1 MEDED
6 ALLSNSPLDEYLQQV
21 SNEAMFPHANT
32 LNAELQG
39 GEKFYPLNDI
49 GDSFSNSFNYIQQYE
64 RFERSES
71 FRNMRHESN
80 EDISLKH
87 NNLNLFNKFQHKNFD
102 NPAISPELLKVSFIL
117 LNSIYLK
124 EEDKRYLLEIEEE
137 IQKELVF
144 CNSDTRCG
152 ISNNFLDKSFL
163 IFSIL
168 CCFVGAILSILLK
181 YGNYEQVLGISLL
194 IIISF
199 GSFYYFVPRR
209 EDLPNI
215 LLDEIKTFHEVS
227 VKFET
232 LIDKIIKHIK
242 EVEIISNGN
251 SFIQMSQLPFLPER
265 KRKCVKLR
273 QAVFD
278 VLVEVYLFVRTRE
291 RLLLENNLKKKD
303 MFKEEYLAEL
313 PFDVFAEIL
322 EETKT
327 EGEPYIQLDQIK
339 GMTSLYREQFSEY
352 IYSAVVLLH
361 CIRKEPHMASIIEDL
376 LFGYADAV
384 KCLSKFLSELETIYE
399 TSVKLA
405 FRVDEKARK
414 HEPYQKTSNITDL
427 LHSSKLSLHSA
438 LQRVDDIIALHE
450 SQNVTRKESRDFF
463 IALVNRY
470 FISLQDSKY
479 YIDDL
484 VETVKP
490 KLVRGS
496 GELNQENGLSENN
509 DLNTNVTFP
518 QPLPQEDGDLLLEG
532 ESTGP
537 VLKQEN
543 KEDFEEIRKF
553 LMENKNSK
561 KLMRELKCILSVKDS
576 PAGLI
581 SFPINKPDFG
591 ILSDVED
598 DIPPK
603 KVTNL
608 SADTFKSDSKRKYDA
623 KEYLFD
629 AGISGN
635 EQVHLKSELNRDILK
650 TVRTDGRFQNEETF
664 GSSDDSESETVMNG
678 FE

>member
-21 SNEAMFPHANT
+21 SNEAMFPNANT

-39 GEKFYPLNDI
+39 EEKFYPLNDI
-49 GDSFSNSFNYIQQYE
+49 GDSLSNSFSYMQQYE
-64 RFERSES
+64 RFERSQS
-71 FRNMRHESN
+71 FRNMCRESN
-80 EDISLKH
+80 EDISLKR
-87 NNLNLFNKFQHKNFD
+87 NLNLFNKFQRKDSFNT
-102 NPAISPELLKVSFIL
+102 AISPELLEVSFIL

-163 IFSIL
+163 ILSIL

-194 IIISF
+194 IFISF
-199 GSFYYFVPRR
+199 ASFYYFVPRR
-209 EDLPNI
+209 ENLPNI
-215 LLDEIKTFHEVS
+215 LLDEIKNFHEIS

-232 LIDKIIKHIK
+232 LIDKIIKHLK

-251 SFIQMSQLPFLPER
+251 SFIQRTQLSFMPER

-278 VLVEVYLFVRTRE
+278 ALMEVYLFVRTRE

-313 PFDVFAEIL
+313 PFDVFAEII

-339 GMTSLYREQFSEY
+339 GMTSLYREQFSEH
-352 IYSAVVLLH
+352 IYSAVILLH
-361 CIRKEPHMASIIEDL
+361 CIRKEPHMVSIIGDL

-405 FRVDEKARK
+405 FRIDEKARK
-414 HEPYQKTSNITDL
+414 HEPYQKTSQITDL

-450 SQNVTRKESRDFF
+450 SQNVTREESRDTF
-463 IALVNRY
+463 IALVNQY
-470 FISLQDSKY
+470 FMSLQDSKY

-484 VETVKP
+484 IETVKP
-490 KLVRGS
+490 KLDRGS
-496 GELNQENGLSENN
+496 TELNQENAPIENN
-509 DLNTNVTFP
+509 DLNTNVTFA
-518 QPLPQEDGDLLLEG
+518 QPSQEVGDLLLEG
-532 ESTGP
+532 KSTGP
-537 VLKQEN
+537 VVKQES

-553 LMENKNSK
+553 LMENKCSK
-561 KLMRELKCILSVKDS
+561 KLMRELKCILSAKDS

-608 SADTFKSDSKRKYDA
+608 SADTFKSDNKRTYDA
-623 KEYLFD
+623 KEYFCD
-629 AGISGN
+629 GEISGN
-635 EQVHLKSELNRDILK
+635 EQVHLKSELNIDILK
-650 TVRTDGRFQNEETF
+650 TVLTDRRFQNEETF
-664 GSSDDSESETVMNG
+664 GSSDDSES
-678 FE
+678 

>member
-21 SNEAMFPHANT
+21 SNEAMFPNANT

-39 GEKFYPLNDI
+39 EEKFYPLNDI
-49 GDSFSNSFNYIQQYE
+49 GDSLSNSFSYMQQYE
-64 RFERSES
+64 RFERSQS
-71 FRNMRHESN
+71 FRNMCRESN
-80 EDISLKH
+80 EDISLKR
-87 NNLNLFNKFQHKNFD
+87 NLNLFNKFQRKDSFNT
-102 NPAISPELLKVSFIL
+102 AISPELLEVSFIL

-163 IFSIL
+163 ILSIL

-194 IIISF
+194 IFISF
-199 GSFYYFVPRR
+199 ASFYYFVPRR
-209 EDLPNI
+209 ENLPNI
-215 LLDEIKTFHEVS
+215 LLDEIKNFHEIS

-232 LIDKIIKHIK
+232 LIDKIIKHLK

-251 SFIQMSQLPFLPER
+251 SFIQRTQLSFMPER

-278 VLVEVYLFVRTRE
+278 ALMEVYLFVRTRE

-313 PFDVFAEIL
+313 PFDVFAEII

-352 IYSAVVLLH
+352 IYSAVILLH
-361 CIRKEPHMASIIEDL
+361 CIRKEPHMVSIIGDL

-405 FRVDEKARK
+405 FRIDEKARK
-414 HEPYQKTSNITDL
+414 HEPYQKTSQITDL

-450 SQNVTRKESRDFF
+450 SQNVTWEESRDTF
-463 IALVNRY
+463 IALVNQY
-470 FISLQDSKY
+470 FMSLQDSKY

-484 VETVKP
+484 IETVKP
-490 KLVRGS
+490 KLDRGS
-496 GELNQENGLSENN
+496 TELNQENVPIENN
-509 DLNTNVTFP
+509 DLNTNVTFA
-518 QPLPQEDGDLLLEG
+518 QPSQEVGDLLLEG
-532 ESTGP
+532 KSTGP
-537 VLKQEN
+537 VVKQES

-553 LMENKNSK
+553 LMENKCSK
-561 KLMRELKCILSVKDS
+561 KLMRELKCILSAKDS

-608 SADTFKSDSKRKYDA
+608 SADTFKSDNKRTYDA
-623 KEYLFD
+623 KEYFCD
-629 AGISGN
+629 GEISGN
-635 EQVHLKSELNRDILK
+635 EQVHLKSELNIDILK
-650 TVRTDGRFQNEETF
+650 TVLTDRRFQNEETF
-664 GSSDDSESETVMNG
+664 GSSDDSES
-678 FE
+678 

>member
-21 SNEAMFPHANT
+21 SNEAMFPNANT

-39 GEKFYPLNDI
+39 EEKFYPLNDI
-49 GDSFSNSFNYIQQYE
+49 GDSLSNSFSYMQQYE
-64 RFERSES
+64 RFERSQS
-71 FRNMRHESN
+71 FRNMCRESN
-80 EDISLKH
+80 EDISLKR
-87 NNLNLFNKFQHKNFD
+87 NLNLFNKFQRKDSFNT
-102 NPAISPELLKVSFIL
+102 AISPELVEVSFIL

-163 IFSIL
+163 ILSIL

-194 IIISF
+194 IFISF
-199 GSFYYFVPRR
+199 ASFYYFVPRR
-209 EDLPNI
+209 ENLPNI
-215 LLDEIKTFHEVS
+215 LLDEIKNFHEIS

-232 LIDKIIKHIK
+232 LIDKIIKHLK

-251 SFIQMSQLPFLPER
+251 SFIQRTQLSFMPER

-278 VLVEVYLFVRTRE
+278 ALMEVYLFVRTRE

-313 PFDVFAEIL
+313 PFDVFAEII

-352 IYSAVVLLH
+352 IYSAVILLH
-361 CIRKEPHMASIIEDL
+361 CIRKEPHMVSIIGDL

-405 FRVDEKARK
+405 FRIDEKARK
-414 HEPYQKTSNITDL
+414 HEPYQKTSQITDL

-450 SQNVTRKESRDFF
+450 SQNVTREESRDTF
-463 IALVNRY
+463 IALVNQY
-470 FISLQDSKY
+470 FMSLQDSKY

-484 VETVKP
+484 IETVKP
-490 KLVRGS
+490 KLDRGS
-496 GELNQENGLSENN
+496 TELNQENVPIENN
-509 DLNTNVTFP
+509 DLNTNVTFA
-518 QPLPQEDGDLLLEG
+518 QPSQEVGDLLLEG
-532 ESTGP
+532 KSTGP
-537 VLKQEN
+537 VVKQES

-553 LMENKNSK
+553 LMENKCSK
-561 KLMRELKCILSVKDS
+561 KLMRELKCILSAKDS

-608 SADTFKSDSKRKYDA
+608 SADTFKSDNKRTYDA
-623 KEYLFD
+623 KEYFCD
-629 AGISGN
+629 GEISGN
-635 EQVHLKSELNRDILK
+635 EQVHLKSELNIDILK
-650 TVRTDGRFQNEETF
+650 TVLTDRRFQNEETF
-664 GSSDDSESETVMNG
+664 GSSDDSES
-678 FE
+678 

>member
-21 SNEAMFPHANT
+21 SNEAMFPNANT

-39 GEKFYPLNDI
+39 EEKFYPLNDI
-49 GDSFSNSFNYIQQYE
+49 GDSLSNSFSYMQQYE
-64 RFERSES
+64 RFERSQS
-71 FRNMRHESN
+71 FRNMCRESN
-80 EDISLKH
+80 EDISLKR
-87 NNLNLFNKFQHKNFD
+87 NLNLFNKFQRKDSFNT
-102 NPAISPELLKVSFIL
+102 AISPELLEVSFIL

-163 IFSIL
+163 ILSIL

-194 IIISF
+194 IFISF
-199 GSFYYFVPRR
+199 ASFYYFVPRR
-209 EDLPNI
+209 ENLPNI
-215 LLDEIKTFHEVS
+215 LLDEIKNFHEIS

-232 LIDKIIKHIK
+232 LIDKIIKHLK

-251 SFIQMSQLPFLPER
+251 SFIQRTQLSFMPER

-278 VLVEVYLFVRTRE
+278 ALMEVYLFVRTRE

-313 PFDVFAEIL
+313 PFDVFAEII

-352 IYSAVVLLH
+352 IYSAVILLH
-361 CIRKEPHMASIIEDL
+361 CIRKEPHMVSIIGDL

-405 FRVDEKARK
+405 FRIDEKARK
-414 HEPYQKTSNITDL
+414 HEPYQKTSQITDL

-450 SQNVTRKESRDFF
+450 SQNVTREESRDTF
-463 IALVNRY
+463 IALVNQY
-470 FISLQDSKY
+470 FMSLQDSKY

-484 VETVKP
+484 IETVKP
-490 KLVRGS
+490 KLDRGS
-496 GELNQENGLSENN
+496 TELNQENVPIENN
-509 DLNTNVTFP
+509 DLNTNVTFA
-518 QPLPQEDGDLLLEG
+518 QPSQEVGDLLLEG
-532 ESTGP
+532 KSTGP
-537 VLKQEN
+537 VVKQES

-553 LMENKNSK
+553 LMENKCSK
-561 KLMRELKCILSVKDS
+561 KLMRELKCILSAKDS

-608 SADTFKSDSKRKYDA
+608 SADTFKSDNKRTYDA
-623 KEYLFD
+623 KEYFCD
-629 AGISGN
+629 GEISGN
-635 EQVHLKSELNRDILK
+635 EQVHLKSELNIDILK
-650 TVRTDGRFQNEETF
+650 TVLTDRRFQNEETF
-664 GSSDDSESETVMNG
+664 GSSDDSES
-678 FE
+678 

>member
-21 SNEAMFPHANT
+21 SNEAMFPNANT

-39 GEKFYPLNDI
+39 EEKFYPLNDI
-49 GDSFSNSFNYIQQYE
+49 GDSLSNSFSYMQQYE
-64 RFERSES
+64 RFERSQS
-71 FRNMRHESN
+71 FRNMCRESN
-80 EDISLKH
+80 EDISLKR
-87 NNLNLFNKFQHKNFD
+87 NLNLFNKFQRKDSFNT
-102 NPAISPELLKVSFIL
+102 AISPELLEVSFIL

-163 IFSIL
+163 ILSIL

-194 IIISF
+194 IFISF
-199 GSFYYFVPRR
+199 ASFYYFVPRR
-209 EDLPNI
+209 ENLPNI
-215 LLDEIKTFHEVS
+215 LLDEIKNFHEIS

-232 LIDKIIKHIK
+232 LIDKIIKHLK

-251 SFIQMSQLPFLPER
+251 SFIQRTQLSFMPER

-278 VLVEVYLFVRTRE
+278 ALMEVYLFVRTRE

-313 PFDVFAEIL
+313 PFDVFAEII

-352 IYSAVVLLH
+352 IYSAVILLH
-361 CIRKEPHMASIIEDL
+361 CIRKEPHMVSIIGDL

-405 FRVDEKARK
+405 FRIDEKARK
-414 HEPYQKTSNITDL
+414 HEPYQKTSQITDL

-450 SQNVTRKESRDFF
+450 SQNVTREESRDTF
-463 IALVNRY
+463 IALVNQY
-470 FISLQDSKY
+470 FMSLQDSKY

-484 VETVKP
+484 IETVKP
-490 KLVRGS
+490 KLDRGS
-496 GELNQENGLSENN
+496 TELNQENVPIENN
-509 DLNTNVTFP
+509 DLNTNVTFA
-518 QPLPQEDGDLLLEG
+518 QPSQEVGDLLLEG
-532 ESTGP
+532 KSTGP
-537 VLKQEN
+537 VVKQES

-553 LMENKNSK
+553 LMENKCSK
-561 KLMRELKCILSVKDS
+561 KLMRELKCILSAKDS

-608 SADTFKSDSKRKYDA
+608 SADTFKSDNKRTYDA
-623 KEYLFD
+623 KEYFCD
-629 AGISGN
+629 GEISGN
-635 EQVHLKSELNRDILK
+635 EQVHLKSELNIDILK
-650 TVRTDGRFQNEETF
+650 TVRTDRRFQNEETF
-664 GSSDDSESETVMNG
+664 GSSDDSES
-678 FE
+678 

>member
-6 ALLSNSPLDEYLQQV
+6 AVLSNSPLDEYLQQV
-21 SNEAMFPHANT
+21 SNKAMFPNANT

-39 GEKFYPLNDI
+39 EEKFHPLNDI
-49 GDSFSNSFNYIQQYE
+49 GDSLNNSFSYMQQYQ
-64 RFERSES
+64 RFERSQS
-71 FRNMRHESN
+71 FRNMCHESN
-80 EDISLKH
+80 EDISLKR
-87 NNLNLFNKFQHKNFD
+87 NLNLFNKFQRKDSFNT
-102 NPAISPELLKVSFIL
+102 AISPELLEVSFIL

-163 IFSIL
+163 ILSIL

-194 IIISF
+194 IFISF
-199 GSFYYFVPRR
+199 ASFYYFVPRR
-209 EDLPNI
+209 ENLPNI
-215 LLDEIKTFHEVS
+215 LLDEIKTFHEIS

-232 LIDKIIKHIK
+232 LIDKIIKHLK

-251 SFIQMSQLPFLPER
+251 SFIQRTQLSFMPER

-278 VLVEVYLFVRTRE
+278 ALMEVYLFVRTRE

-313 PFDVFAEIL
+313 PFDVFAEII

-352 IYSAVVLLH
+352 IYSAVILLH
-361 CIRKEPHMASIIEDL
+361 CIRKEPHMVSIIGDL

-405 FRVDEKARK
+405 FRIDEKARK
-414 HEPYQKTSNITDL
+414 HEPYQKTSQITDL

-450 SQNVTRKESRDFF
+450 SQNVTREESRDTF
-463 IALVNRY
+463 IALVNQY
-470 FISLQDSKY
+470 FMSLQDSKY

-484 VETVKP
+484 IETVKP
-490 KLVRGS
+490 KLDRGS
-496 GELNQENGLSENN
+496 TELNQENAPIENN
-509 DLNTNVTFP
+509 DLNTNVTFA
-518 QPLPQEDGDLLLEG
+518 QPSQEVGDLLLEG
-532 ESTGP
+532 KSTGP
-537 VLKQEN
+537 VVKQES

-553 LMENKNSK
+553 LMENKYSK
-561 KLMRELKCILSVKDS
+561 KLMRELKCILSAKDS

-581 SFPINKPDFG
+581 SFPINRPDFG

-608 SADTFKSDSKRKYDA
+608 SADTFKSDNKRTYDA
-623 KEYLFD
+623 KEYFCD
-629 AGISGN
+629 GEISGN
-635 EQVHLKSELNRDILK
+635 EQVHLKSELNIDILK
-650 TVRTDGRFQNEETF
+650 TVLTDRRFQNEETF
-664 GSSDDSESETVMNG
+664 GSSDDSES
-678 FE
+678 

>member
-21 SNEAMFPHANT
+21 SNEAMFPNANT

-39 GEKFYPLNDI
+39 EEKFYPLNDI
-49 GDSFSNSFNYIQQYE
+49 GDSLSNSFSYMQQYE
-64 RFERSES
+64 RFERSQS
-71 FRNMRHESN
+71 FRNMCRESN
-80 EDISLKH
+80 EDISLKR
-87 NNLNLFNKFQHKNFD
+87 NLNLFNKFQRKDSFNT
-102 NPAISPELLKVSFIL
+102 AISPELLEVSFIL

-163 IFSIL
+163 ILSIL

-194 IIISF
+194 IFISF
-199 GSFYYFVPRR
+199 ASFYYFVPRR
-209 EDLPNI
+209 ENLPNI
-215 LLDEIKTFHEVS
+215 LLDEIKNFHEIS

-232 LIDKIIKHIK
+232 LIDKIIKHLK

-251 SFIQMSQLPFLPER
+251 SFIQRTQLSFMPER

-278 VLVEVYLFVRTRE
+278 ALMEVYLFVRTRE

-313 PFDVFAEIL
+313 PFDVFAEII

-352 IYSAVVLLH
+352 IYSAVILLH
-361 CIRKEPHMASIIEDL
+361 CIRKEPHMVSIIGDL

-405 FRVDEKARK
+405 FRIDEKARK
-414 HEPYQKTSNITDL
+414 HEPYQKTSQITDL

-450 SQNVTRKESRDFF
+450 SQNVTREESRDTF
-463 IALVNRY
+463 IALVNQY
-470 FISLQDSKY
+470 FMSLQDSKY

-484 VETVKP
+484 IETVKP
-490 KLVRGS
+490 KLDRGS
-496 GELNQENGLSENN
+496 TELNQENVPIENN
-509 DLNTNVTFP
+509 DLNTNVTFA
-518 QPLPQEDGDLLLEG
+518 QPSREVGDLLLEG
-532 ESTGP
+532 KSTGP
-537 VLKQEN
+537 VVKQES

-553 LMENKNSK
+553 LMENKCSK
-561 KLMRELKCILSVKDS
+561 KLMRELKCILSAKDS

-608 SADTFKSDSKRKYDA
+608 SADTFKSDNKRTYDA
-623 KEYLFD
+623 KEYFCD
-629 AGISGN
+629 GEISGN
-635 EQVHLKSELNRDILK
+635 EQVHLKSELNIDILK
-650 TVRTDGRFQNEETF
+650 TVLTDRRFQNEETF
-664 GSSDDSESETVMNG
+664 GSSDDSES
-678 FE
+678 

>member
-21 SNEAMFPHANT
+21 SNEAMFPNANT

-39 GEKFYPLNDI
+39 EEKFYPLNDI
-49 GDSFSNSFNYIQQYE
+49 GDSLSNSFSYMQQYE
-64 RFERSES
+64 RFERSQS
-71 FRNMRHESN
+71 FRNMCRESN
-80 EDISLKH
+80 EDISLKR
-87 NNLNLFNKFQHKNFD
+87 NLNLFNKFQRKDSFNT
-102 NPAISPELLKVSFIL
+102 AISPELLEVSFIL

-163 IFSIL
+163 ILSIL

-194 IIISF
+194 IFISF
-199 GSFYYFVPRR
+199 ASFYYFVPRR
-209 EDLPNI
+209 ENLPNI
-215 LLDEIKTFHEVS
+215 LLDEIKNFHEIS

-232 LIDKIIKHIK
+232 LIDKIIKHLK

-251 SFIQMSQLPFLPER
+251 SFIQRTQLSFMPER

-278 VLVEVYLFVRTRE
+278 ALMEVYLFVRTQE

-313 PFDVFAEIL
+313 PFDVFAEII

-352 IYSAVVLLH
+352 IYSAVILLH
-361 CIRKEPHMASIIEDL
+361 CIRKEPHMVSIIGDL

-405 FRVDEKARK
+405 FRIDEKARK
-414 HEPYQKTSNITDL
+414 HEPYQKTSQITDL

-450 SQNVTRKESRDFF
+450 SQNVAREESRDTF
-463 IALVNRY
+463 IALVNQY
-470 FISLQDSKY
+470 FMSLQDSKY

-484 VETVKP
+484 IETVKP
-490 KLVRGS
+490 KLDRGS
-496 GELNQENGLSENN
+496 TELNQENVPIENN
-509 DLNTNVTFP
+509 DLNTNVTFA
-518 QPLPQEDGDLLLEG
+518 QPSQEVGDLLLEG
-532 ESTGP
+532 KSTGP
-537 VLKQEN
+537 VVKQES

-553 LMENKNSK
+553 LMENKCSK
-561 KLMRELKCILSVKDS
+561 KLMRELKCILSAKDS

-608 SADTFKSDSKRKYDA
+608 SADTFKSDNKRTYDA
-623 KEYLFD
+623 KEYFCD
-629 AGISGN
+629 GEISGN
-635 EQVHLKSELNRDILK
+635 EQVHLKSELNIDILK
-650 TVRTDGRFQNEETF
+650 TVLTDRRFQNEETF
-664 GSSDDSESETVMNG
+664 GSSDDSES
-678 FE
+678 

>member
-21 SNEAMFPHANT
+21 SNEAMFPNANT

-39 GEKFYPLNDI
+39 EEKFYPLNDI
-49 GDSFSNSFNYIQQYE
+49 GDSLSNSFSYMQQYE
-64 RFERSES
+64 RFERSQS
-71 FRNMRHESN
+71 FRNMCRESN
-80 EDISLKH
+80 EDISLKR
-87 NNLNLFNKFQHKNFD
+87 NLNLFNKFQRKDSFNT
-102 NPAISPELLKVSFIL
+102 AISPELLEVSFIL

-124 EEDKRYLLEIEEE
+124 EEDKGYLLEIEEE

-163 IFSIL
+163 ILSIL

-194 IIISF
+194 IFISF
-199 GSFYYFVPRR
+199 ASFYYFVPRR
-209 EDLPNI
+209 ENLPNI
-215 LLDEIKTFHEVS
+215 LLDEIKNFHEIS

-232 LIDKIIKHIK
+232 LIDKIIKHLK

-251 SFIQMSQLPFLPER
+251 SFIQRTQLSFMPER

-278 VLVEVYLFVRTRE
+278 ALMEVYLFVRTRE

-313 PFDVFAEIL
+313 PFDVFAEII

-352 IYSAVVLLH
+352 IYSAVILLH
-361 CIRKEPHMASIIEDL
+361 CIRKEPHMVSIIGDL

-405 FRVDEKARK
+405 FRIDEKARK
-414 HEPYQKTSNITDL
+414 HEPYQKTSQITDL

-450 SQNVTRKESRDFF
+450 SQNVTREESRDTF
-463 IALVNRY
+463 IALVNQY
-470 FISLQDSKY
+470 FMSLQDSKY
-479 YIDDL
+479 YIDGL
-484 VETVKP
+484 IETVKP
-490 KLVRGS
+490 KLDRGS
-496 GELNQENGLSENN
+496 TELNQENAPIENN
-509 DLNTNVTFP
+509 DLNTNVTFA
-518 QPLPQEDGDLLLEG
+518 QPSQEVGDLLLEG
-532 ESTGP
+532 KSTGP
-537 VLKQEN
+537 VVKQES

-553 LMENKNSK
+553 LMENKCSK
-561 KLMRELKCILSVKDS
+561 KLMRELKCILSAKDS

-608 SADTFKSDSKRKYDA
+608 SADTFKSDNKRTYDA
-623 KEYLFD
+623 KEYFCD
-629 AGISGN
+629 GEISGN
-635 EQVHLKSELNRDILK
+635 EQVHLKSELNIDILK
-650 TVRTDGRFQNEETF
+650 TVLTDRRFQNEETF
-664 GSSDDSESETVMNG
+664 GSSDDSES
-678 FE
+678 

>member
-21 SNEAMFPHANT
+21 SNEAMFPNANT
-32 LNAELQG
+32 LSAELQG
-39 GEKFYPLNDI
+39 EEKFYPLNDI
-49 GDSFSNSFNYIQQYE
+49 GDSLSNSFSYMQQYE
-64 RFERSES
+64 RFERSQS
-71 FRNMRHESN
+71 FRNMCRESN
-80 EDISLKH
+80 EDISLKR
-87 NNLNLFNKFQHKNFD
+87 NLNLFNKFQRKDSFNT
-102 NPAISPELLKVSFIL
+102 AISPELLEVSFIL

-163 IFSIL
+163 ILSIL

-194 IIISF
+194 IFISF
-199 GSFYYFVPRR
+199 ASFYYFVPRR
-209 EDLPNI
+209 ENLPNI
-215 LLDEIKTFHEVS
+215 LLDEIKNFHEIS

-232 LIDKIIKHIK
+232 LIDKIIKHLK

-251 SFIQMSQLPFLPER
+251 SFIQRTQLSFMPER

-278 VLVEVYLFVRTRE
+278 ALMEVYLFVRTRE

-313 PFDVFAEIL
+313 PFDVFAEII

-352 IYSAVVLLH
+352 IYSAVILLH
-361 CIRKEPHMASIIEDL
+361 CIRKEPHMVSIIGDL

-405 FRVDEKARK
+405 FRIDEKARK
-414 HEPYQKTSNITDL
+414 HEPYQKTSQITDL

-450 SQNVTRKESRDFF
+450 SQNVTREESRDTF
-463 IALVNRY
+463 IALVNQY
-470 FISLQDSKY
+470 FMSLQDSKY

-484 VETVKP
+484 IETVKP
-490 KLVRGS
+490 KLDRGS
-496 GELNQENGLSENN
+496 TELNQENAPIENN
-509 DLNTNVTFP
+509 DLNTNVTFA
-518 QPLPQEDGDLLLEG
+518 QPSQEVGDLLLEG
-532 ESTGP
+532 KSTGP
-537 VLKQEN
+537 VVKQES

-553 LMENKNSK
+553 LMENKCSK
-561 KLMRELKCILSVKDS
+561 KLMRELKCILSAKDS

-608 SADTFKSDSKRKYDA
+608 SADTFKSDNKRTYDA
-623 KEYLFD
+623 KEYFCD
-629 AGISGN
+629 GEISGN
-635 EQVHLKSELNRDILK
+635 EQVHLKSELNIDILK
-650 TVRTDGRFQNEETF
+650 TVLTDRRFQNEETF
-664 GSSDDSESETVMNG
+664 GSSDDSES
-678 FE
+678 

>member
-6 ALLSNSPLDEYLQQV
+6 AVLSNSPLDEYLQQV
-21 SNEAMFPHANT
+21 SNKAMFPNANT

-39 GEKFYPLNDI
+39 EEKFYPLNDI
-49 GDSFSNSFNYIQQYE
+49 GDSLSNSFSYMQQYE
-64 RFERSES
+64 RFERSQS
-71 FRNMRHESN
+71 FRNMCRESN
-80 EDISLKH
+80 EDISLKR
-87 NNLNLFNKFQHKNFD
+87 NLNLFNKFQRKDSFNT
-102 NPAISPELLKVSFIL
+102 AISPELLEVSFIL

-137 IQKELVF
+137 IKKELVF

-163 IFSIL
+163 ILSIL

-194 IIISF
+194 IFISF
-199 GSFYYFVPRR
+199 ASFYYFVPRR
-209 EDLPNI
+209 ENLPNI
-215 LLDEIKTFHEVS
+215 LLDEIKTFHEIS

-232 LIDKIIKHIK
+232 VIDKIIKHLK

-251 SFIQMSQLPFLPER
+251 SFIQRTQLPFMPER

-278 VLVEVYLFVRTRE
+278 ALMEVYLFVRTRE

-313 PFDVFAEIL
+313 PFDVFAEII

-352 IYSAVVLLH
+352 IYSAVILLH
-361 CIRKEPHMASIIEDL
+361 CIRKEPHMVSIIGDL

-405 FRVDEKARK
+405 FRIDEKARK
-414 HEPYQKTSNITDL
+414 REPYQKTSQITDL

-450 SQNVTRKESRDFF
+450 SQNVTREESRDTF
-463 IALVNRY
+463 IALVNQY
-470 FISLQDSKY
+470 FMSLQDSKY

-484 VETVKP
+484 IETVKP
-490 KLVRGS
+490 KLDRGS
-496 GELNQENGLSENN
+496 TELNQENAPIENN
-509 DLNTNVTFP
+509 DLNTNVTFA
-518 QPLPQEDGDLLLEG
+518 QPSQEVGDLLLEG
-532 ESTGP
+532 KSTGP
-537 VLKQEN
+537 VVKQES

-553 LMENKNSK
+553 LMENKYSK
-561 KLMRELKCILSVKDS
+561 KLMRELKCILSAKDS

-608 SADTFKSDSKRKYDA
+608 SADTFKSDNKRTYDA
-623 KEYLFD
+623 KEYFCD
-629 AGISGN
+629 GEISGN

-650 TVRTDGRFQNEETF
+650 TVLTDRRFQNEETF
-664 GSSDDSESETVMNG
+664 GSSDDSES
-678 FE
+678 

>member
-21 SNEAMFPHANT
+21 SNEAMFPNANT

-39 GEKFYPLNDI
+39 EEKFYPLNDI
-49 GDSFSNSFNYIQQYE
+49 GDSLSNSFSYMQQYE
-64 RFERSES
+64 RFERSQS
-71 FRNMRHESN
+71 FRNMCRESN
-80 EDISLKH
+80 EDISLKR
-87 NNLNLFNKFQHKNFD
+87 NLNLFNKFQRKDSFNT
-102 NPAISPELLKVSFIL
+102 AISPELLEVSFIL

-152 ISNNFLDKSFL
+152 ISNNFLDKSVL
-163 IFSIL
+163 ILSIL

-194 IIISF
+194 IFISF
-199 GSFYYFVPRR
+199 ASFYYFVPRR
-209 EDLPNI
+209 ENLPNI
-215 LLDEIKTFHEVS
+215 LLDEIKNFHEIS

-232 LIDKIIKHIK
+232 LIDKIIKHLK

-251 SFIQMSQLPFLPER
+251 SFIQRTQLSFMPER

-278 VLVEVYLFVRTRE
+278 ALMEVYLFVRTRE

-313 PFDVFAEIL
+313 PFDVFAEII

-352 IYSAVVLLH
+352 IYSAVILLH
-361 CIRKEPHMASIIEDL
+361 CIRKEPHMVSIIGDL

-405 FRVDEKARK
+405 FRIDEKARK
-414 HEPYQKTSNITDL
+414 HEPYQKTSQITDL

-450 SQNVTRKESRDFF
+450 SQNVTREESRDTF
-463 IALVNRY
+463 IALVNQY
-470 FISLQDSKY
+470 FMSLQDSKY

-484 VETVKP
+484 IETVKP
-490 KLVRGS
+490 KLDRGS
-496 GELNQENGLSENN
+496 TELNQENVPIENN
-509 DLNTNVTFP
+509 DLNTNVTFA
-518 QPLPQEDGDLLLEG
+518 QPSQEVGDLLLEG
-532 ESTGP
+532 KSTGP
-537 VLKQEN
+537 VVKQES

-553 LMENKNSK
+553 LMENKCSK
-561 KLMRELKCILSVKDS
+561 KLMRELKCILSAKDS

-581 SFPINKPDFG
+581 SFPINKPDIG

-608 SADTFKSDSKRKYDA
+608 SADTFKSDNKRTYDA
-623 KEYLFD
+623 KEYFCD
-629 AGISGN
+629 GEISGN
-635 EQVHLKSELNRDILK
+635 EQVHLKSELNIDILK
-650 TVRTDGRFQNEETF
+650 TVLTDRRFQNEETF
-664 GSSDDSESETVMNG
+664 GSSDDSES
-678 FE
+678 

>member
-21 SNEAMFPHANT
+21 SNEAMFPNANT

-39 GEKFYPLNDI
+39 EEKFYPLNDI
-49 GDSFSNSFNYIQQYE
+49 GDSLSNSFSYMQQYE
-64 RFERSES
+64 RFERSQS
-71 FRNMRHESN
+71 FRNMCRESN
-80 EDISLKH
+80 EDISLKR
-87 NNLNLFNKFQHKNFD
+87 NLNLFNKFQPKDSFNT
-102 NPAISPELLKVSFIL
+102 AISPELLEVSFIL

-137 IQKELVF
+137 IHKELVF
-144 CNSDTRCG
+144 CNSDKRCG

-163 IFSIL
+163 ILSIL

-194 IIISF
+194 IFISF
-199 GSFYYFVPRR
+199 ASFYYFVPRR
-209 EDLPNI
+209 ENLPNI
-215 LLDEIKTFHEVS
+215 LLDEIKNFHEIS

-232 LIDKIIKHIK
+232 LIDKIIKHLK

-251 SFIQMSQLPFLPER
+251 SFIQRTQLPFMPER

-278 VLVEVYLFVRTRE
+278 ALMEVYLFVRTRE

-313 PFDVFAEIL
+313 PFDVFAEII

-352 IYSAVVLLH
+352 IYSAVILLH
-361 CIRKEPHMASIIEDL
+361 CIRKEPHMVSIIGDL

-405 FRVDEKARK
+405 FRIDEKARK
-414 HEPYQKTSNITDL
+414 HEPYQKTSQITDL

-450 SQNVTRKESRDFF
+450 SQNVTREESRDTF
-463 IALVNRY
+463 IALVNQY
-470 FISLQDSKY
+470 FMSLQDSKY

-484 VETVKP
+484 IETVKP
-490 KLVRGS
+490 KLDRGS
-496 GELNQENGLSENN
+496 TELNQENAPIENN
-509 DLNTNVTFP
+509 DLNTNVTFA
-518 QPLPQEDGDLLLEG
+518 QPSQEVGDLLLEG
-532 ESTGP
+532 KSTGP
-537 VLKQEN
+537 VVKQES

-553 LMENKNSK
+553 LMENKCSK
-561 KLMRELKCILSVKDS
+561 KLMRELKCILSAKDS

-581 SFPINKPDFG
+581 SFPINRPDFG
-591 ILSDVED
+591 ILPDVED

-608 SADTFKSDSKRKYDA
+608 SADTFKSDNKRTYDA
-623 KEYLFD
+623 KEYFCD
-629 AGISGN
+629 GEISGN

-650 TVRTDGRFQNEETF
+650 TVLTDRRFQNEETF
-664 GSSDDSESETVMNG
+664 GSSDDSES
-678 FE
+678 

>member
-21 SNEAMFPHANT
+21 SNEAMFPNANT

-39 GEKFYPLNDI
+39 EEKFYPLNDI
-49 GDSFSNSFNYIQQYE
+49 GDSLSNSFSYMQQYE
-64 RFERSES
+64 RFERSQS
-71 FRNMRHESN
+71 FRNMCRESN
-80 EDISLKH
+80 EDISLKR
-87 NNLNLFNKFQHKNFD
+87 NLNLFNKFQRKDSFNT
-102 NPAISPELLKVSFIL
+102 AISPELLEVSFIL

-163 IFSIL
+163 ILSIL

-194 IIISF
+194 IFISF
-199 GSFYYFVPRR
+199 ASFYYFVPRR
-209 EDLPNI
+209 ENLPNI
-215 LLDEIKTFHEVS
+215 LLDEIKNFHEIS

-232 LIDKIIKHIK
+232 LIDKIIKHLK

-251 SFIQMSQLPFLPER
+251 SFIQRTQLSFMPER

-278 VLVEVYLFVRTRE
+278 ALMEVYLFVRTRE

-313 PFDVFAEIL
+313 PFDVFAEII

-352 IYSAVVLLH
+352 IYSAVILLH
-361 CIRKEPHMASIIEDL
+361 CIRKEPHMVSIIGDL

-405 FRVDEKARK
+405 FRIDEKARK
-414 HEPYQKTSNITDL
+414 HEPYQKTSQITDL

-450 SQNVTRKESRDFF
+450 SQNVTREESRDTF
-463 IALVNRY
+463 IALVNQY
-470 FISLQDSKY
+470 FMSLQDSKY

-484 VETVKP
+484 IETVKP
-490 KLVRGS
+490 KLDRGS
-496 GELNQENGLSENN
+496 TELNQENVPIENN
-509 DLNTNVTFP
+509 DLNTNVTFA
-518 QPLPQEDGDLLLEG
+518 QPSQEVGDLLLEG
-532 ESTGP
+532 KSTGP
-537 VLKQEN
+537 VVKQES

-553 LMENKNSK
+553 LMENKCSK
-561 KLMRELKCILSVKDS
+561 KLMRELKCILSAKDS

-608 SADTFKSDSKRKYDA
+608 SADTFKSDNKRTYNA
-623 KEYLFD
+623 KEYFCD
-629 AGISGN
+629 GEISGN
-635 EQVHLKSELNRDILK
+635 EQVHLKSELNIDILK
-650 TVRTDGRFQNEETF
+650 TVLTDRRFQNEETF
-664 GSSDDSESETVMNG
+664 GSSDDSES
-678 FE
+678 

>member
-21 SNEAMFPHANT
+21 SNEAMFPNANT

-39 GEKFYPLNDI
+39 EEKFYPLNDI
-49 GDSFSNSFNYIQQYE
+49 GDSLSNSFSYMQQYE
-64 RFERSES
+64 RFERSQS
-71 FRNMRHESN
+71 FRNMCRESN
-80 EDISLKH
+80 EDISLKR
-87 NNLNLFNKFQHKNFD
+87 NLNLFNKFQRKDSFNT
-102 NPAISPELLKVSFIL
+102 AISPELLEVSFIL

-163 IFSIL
+163 ILSIL

-194 IIISF
+194 IFISF
-199 GSFYYFVPRR
+199 ASFYYFVPRR
-209 EDLPNI
+209 ENLPNI
-215 LLDEIKTFHEVS
+215 LLDEIKNFHEIS

-232 LIDKIIKHIK
+232 LIDKIIKHLK

-251 SFIQMSQLPFLPER
+251 SFIQRTQLSFMPER

-278 VLVEVYLFVRTRE
+278 ALMEVYLFVRTRE

-313 PFDVFAEIL
+313 PFDVFAEII

-352 IYSAVVLLH
+352 IYSAVILLH
-361 CIRKEPHMASIIEDL
+361 CIRKEPHMVSIIGDL

-405 FRVDEKARK
+405 FRIDEKARK
-414 HEPYQKTSNITDL
+414 HEPYQKTSQITDL

-450 SQNVTRKESRDFF
+450 SQNVTREESRDTF
-463 IALVNRY
+463 IALVNQY
-470 FISLQDSKY
+470 FMSLQDSKY
-479 YIDDL
+479 YIDGL
-484 VETVKP
+484 IETVKP
-490 KLVRGS
+490 KLDRGS
-496 GELNQENGLSENN
+496 TELNQENVPIENN
-509 DLNTNVTFP
+509 DLNTNVTFA
-518 QPLPQEDGDLLLEG
+518 QPSQEVGDLLLEG
-532 ESTGP
+532 KSTGP
-537 VLKQEN
+537 VVKQES

-553 LMENKNSK
+553 LMENKCSK
-561 KLMRELKCILSVKDS
+561 KLMRELKCILSAKDS

-608 SADTFKSDSKRKYDA
+608 SADTFKSDNKRTYDA
-623 KEYLFD
+623 KEYFCD
-629 AGISGN
+629 GEISGN
-635 EQVHLKSELNRDILK
+635 EQVHLKSELNIDILK
-650 TVRTDGRFQNEETF
+650 TVLTDRRFQNEETF
-664 GSSDDSESETVMNG
+664 GSSDDSES
-678 FE
+678 

>member
-21 SNEAMFPHANT
+21 SNEAMFPNANT

-39 GEKFYPLNDI
+39 EEKFYPLNDI
-49 GDSFSNSFNYIQQYE
+49 GDSLSNSFSYMQQYE
-64 RFERSES
+64 RFERSQS
-71 FRNMRHESN
+71 FRNMCRESN
-80 EDISLKH
+80 EDISLKR
-87 NNLNLFNKFQHKNFD
+87 NLNLFNKFQRKDSFNT
-102 NPAISPELLKVSFIL
+102 AISPELLEVSFIL

-163 IFSIL
+163 ILSIL

-194 IIISF
+194 IFISF
-199 GSFYYFVPRR
+199 ASFYYFVPRR
-209 EDLPNI
+209 ENLPNI
-215 LLDEIKTFHEVS
+215 LLDEIKNFHEIS

-232 LIDKIIKHIK
+232 LIDKIIKHLK

-251 SFIQMSQLPFLPER
+251 SFIQRTQLSFMPER

-278 VLVEVYLFVRTRE
+278 ALMEVYLFVRTQE

-313 PFDVFAEIL
+313 PFDVFAEII

-352 IYSAVVLLH
+352 IYSAVILLH
-361 CIRKEPHMASIIEDL
+361 CIRKEPHMVSIIGDL

-405 FRVDEKARK
+405 FRIDEKARK
-414 HEPYQKTSNITDL
+414 HEPYQKTSQITDL

-450 SQNVTRKESRDFF
+450 SQNVTREESRDTF
-463 IALVNRY
+463 IALVNQY
-470 FISLQDSKY
+470 FMSLQDSKY

-484 VETVKP
+484 IETVKP
-490 KLVRGS
+490 KLDRGS
-496 GELNQENGLSENN
+496 TELNQENVPIENN
-509 DLNTNVTFP
+509 DLNTNVTFA
-518 QPLPQEDGDLLLEG
+518 QPSQEVGDLLLEG
-532 ESTGP
+532 KSTGP
-537 VLKQEN
+537 VVKQES

-553 LMENKNSK
+553 LMENKCSK
-561 KLMRELKCILSVKDS
+561 KLMRELKCILSAKDS

-608 SADTFKSDSKRKYDA
+608 SADTFKSDNKRTYDA
-623 KEYLFD
+623 KEYFCD
-629 AGISGN
+629 GEISGN
-635 EQVHLKSELNRDILK
+635 EQVHLKSELNIDILK
-650 TVRTDGRFQNEETF
+650 TVLTDRRFQNEETF
-664 GSSDDSESETVMNG
+664 GSSDDSES
-678 FE
+678 

>member
-21 SNEAMFPHANT
+21 SNEAMFPNANT

-39 GEKFYPLNDI
+39 EEKFYPLNDI
-49 GDSFSNSFNYIQQYE
+49 GDSLSNSFSYMQQYE
-64 RFERSES
+64 RFERSQS
-71 FRNMRHESN
+71 FRNMCRESN
-80 EDISLKH
+80 EDISLKR
-87 NNLNLFNKFQHKNFD
+87 NLNLFNKFQRKDSFNT
-102 NPAISPELLKVSFIL
+102 AISPELLEVSFIL

-163 IFSIL
+163 ILSIL

-194 IIISF
+194 IFISF
-199 GSFYYFVPRR
+199 ASFYYFVPRR
-209 EDLPNI
+209 ENLPNI
-215 LLDEIKTFHEVS
+215 LLDEIKNFHEIS

-232 LIDKIIKHIK
+232 LIDKIIKHLK

-251 SFIQMSQLPFLPER
+251 SFIQRTQLSFMPER

-278 VLVEVYLFVRTRE
+278 ALMEVYLFVRTRE

-313 PFDVFAEIL
+313 PFDVFAEII

-352 IYSAVVLLH
+352 IYSAVILLH
-361 CIRKEPHMASIIEDL
+361 CIRKEPHMVSIIGDL

-405 FRVDEKARK
+405 FRIDEKARK
-414 HEPYQKTSNITDL
+414 HEPYQKTSQITDL

-450 SQNVTRKESRDFF
+450 SQNVTREESRDTF
-463 IALVNRY
+463 IALVNQY
-470 FISLQDSKY
+470 FMSLQDSKY

-484 VETVKP
+484 IETVKP
-490 KLVRGS
+490 KLDRGS
-496 GELNQENGLSENN
+496 TELNQENAPIENN
-509 DLNTNVTFP
+509 DLNTNVTFA
-518 QPLPQEDGDLLLEG
+518 QPSQEVGDLLLEG
-532 ESTGP
+532 KSTGP
-537 VLKQEN
+537 VVKRES

-553 LMENKNSK
+553 LMENKCSK
-561 KLMRELKCILSVKDS
+561 KLMRELKCILSAKDS

-608 SADTFKSDSKRKYDA
+608 SADTFKSDNKRTYDA
-623 KEYLFD
+623 KEYFCD
-629 AGISGN
+629 GEISGN
-635 EQVHLKSELNRDILK
+635 EQVHLKSELNIDILK
-650 TVRTDGRFQNEETF
+650 TVLTDRRFQNEETF
-664 GSSDDSESETVMNG
+664 GSSDDSES
-678 FE
+678 

>member
-21 SNEAMFPHANT
+21 SNEAMFPNANT

-39 GEKFYPLNDI
+39 EEKFYPLNDI
-49 GDSFSNSFNYIQQYE
+49 GDSLSNSFSYMQQYE
-64 RFERSES
+64 RFERSQS
-71 FRNMRHESN
+71 FRNMCRESN
-80 EDISLKH
+80 EDISLKR
-87 NNLNLFNKFQHKNFD
+87 NLNLFNKFQRKDSFNT
-102 NPAISPELLKVSFIL
+102 AISPELLEVSFIL

-163 IFSIL
+163 ILSIL

-194 IIISF
+194 IFISF
-199 GSFYYFVPRR
+199 ASFYYFVPRR
-209 EDLPNI
+209 ENLPNI
-215 LLDEIKTFHEVS
+215 LLDEIKNFHEIS

-232 LIDKIIKHIK
+232 LIDKIIKHLK

-251 SFIQMSQLPFLPER
+251 SFIQRTQLSFMPER

-278 VLVEVYLFVRTRE
+278 ALMEVYLFVRTRE

-313 PFDVFAEIL
+313 PFDVFAEII

-352 IYSAVVLLH
+352 IYSAVILLH
-361 CIRKEPHMASIIEDL
+361 CIRKEPHMVSIIGDL

-405 FRVDEKARK
+405 FRIDEKARK
-414 HEPYQKTSNITDL
+414 HEPYQKTSQITDL

-450 SQNVTRKESRDFF
+450 SQNVTREESRDTF
-463 IALVNRY
+463 IALVNQY
-470 FISLQDSKY
+470 FMSLQDSKY

-484 VETVKP
+484 IETVKP
-490 KLVRGS
+490 KLDRGS
-496 GELNQENGLSENN
+496 TELNQETVPIENN
-509 DLNTNVTFP
+509 DLNTNVTFA
-518 QPLPQEDGDLLLEG
+518 QPSQEVGDLLLEG
-532 ESTGP
+532 KSTGP
-537 VLKQEN
+537 VVKQES

-553 LMENKNSK
+553 LMENKCSK
-561 KLMRELKCILSVKDS
+561 KLMRELKCILSAKDS

-608 SADTFKSDSKRKYDA
+608 SADTFKSDNKRTYDA
-623 KEYLFD
+623 KEYFCD
-629 AGISGN
+629 GEISGN
-635 EQVHLKSELNRDILK
+635 EQVHLKSELNIDILK
-650 TVRTDGRFQNEETF
+650 TVLTDRRFQNEETF
-664 GSSDDSESETVMNG
+664 GSSDDSES
-678 FE
+678 

>member
-21 SNEAMFPHANT
+21 SNEAMFPNANT

-39 GEKFYPLNDI
+39 EEKFYPLNDI
-49 GDSFSNSFNYIQQYE
+49 GDSLSNSFSYMQQYE
-64 RFERSES
+64 RFERSQS
-71 FRNMRHESN
+71 FRNMCRESN
-80 EDISLKH
+80 EDISLKR
-87 NNLNLFNKFQHKNFD
+87 NLNLFNKFQRKDSFNT
-102 NPAISPELLKVSFIL
+102 AISPELLEVSFIL

-163 IFSIL
+163 ILSIL

-194 IIISF
+194 IFISF
-199 GSFYYFVPRR
+199 ASFYYSVPRR
-209 EDLPNI
+209 ENLPNI
-215 LLDEIKTFHEVS
+215 LLDEIKNFHEIS

-232 LIDKIIKHIK
+232 LIDKIIKHLK

-251 SFIQMSQLPFLPER
+251 SFIQRTQLSFMPER

-278 VLVEVYLFVRTRE
+278 ALMEVYLFVRTRE

-313 PFDVFAEIL
+313 PFDVFAEII

-327 EGEPYIQLDQIK
+327 EGEPYTQLDQIK

-352 IYSAVVLLH
+352 IYSAVILLH
-361 CIRKEPHMASIIEDL
+361 CIRKEPHMVSIIGDL

-405 FRVDEKARK
+405 FRIDEKARK
-414 HEPYQKTSNITDL
+414 HEPYQKTSQITDL

-450 SQNVTRKESRDFF
+450 SQNVTREESRDTF
-463 IALVNRY
+463 IALVNQY
-470 FISLQDSKY
+470 FMSLQDSKY

-484 VETVKP
+484 IETVKP
-490 KLVRGS
+490 KLDRGS
-496 GELNQENGLSENN
+496 TELNQENVPIENN
-509 DLNTNVTFP
+509 DLNTNVTFA
-518 QPLPQEDGDLLLEG
+518 QPSQEVGDLLLEG
-532 ESTGP
+532 KSTGP
-537 VLKQEN
+537 VVKQES

-553 LMENKNSK
+553 LMENKCSK
-561 KLMRELKCILSVKDS
+561 KLMRELKCILSAKDS

-608 SADTFKSDSKRKYDA
+608 SADTFKSDNKRTYDA
-623 KEYLFD
+623 KEYFCD
-629 AGISGN
+629 GEISGN
-635 EQVHLKSELNRDILK
+635 EQVHLKSELNIDILK
-650 TVRTDGRFQNEETF
+650 TVLTDRRFQNEETF
-664 GSSDDSESETVMNG
+664 GSSDDSES
-678 FE
+678 

>member
-21 SNEAMFPHANT
+21 SNEAMFPNANT

-39 GEKFYPLNDI
+39 EEKFYPWNDI
-49 GDSFSNSFNYIQQYE
+49 GDSLSNSFSYMQQYE
-64 RFERSES
+64 RFERSQS
-71 FRNMRHESN
+71 FRNMCRESN
-80 EDISLKH
+80 EDISLKR
-87 NNLNLFNKFQHKNFD
+87 NLNLFNKFQRKDSFNT
-102 NPAISPELLKVSFIL
+102 AISPELLEVSFIL

-152 ISNNFLDKSFL
+152 ISNNFLDKSVL
-163 IFSIL
+163 ILSIL

-194 IIISF
+194 IFISF
-199 GSFYYFVPRR
+199 ASFYYFVPRR
-209 EDLPNI
+209 ENLPNI
-215 LLDEIKTFHEVS
+215 LLDEIKNFHEIS

-232 LIDKIIKHIK
+232 LIDKIIKHLK

-251 SFIQMSQLPFLPER
+251 SFIQRTQLSFMPER

-278 VLVEVYLFVRTRE
+278 ALMEVYLFVRTRE

-313 PFDVFAEIL
+313 PFDVFAEII

-352 IYSAVVLLH
+352 IYSAVILLH
-361 CIRKEPHMASIIEDL
+361 CIRKEPHMVSIIGDL

-405 FRVDEKARK
+405 FRIDEKARK
-414 HEPYQKTSNITDL
+414 HEPYQKTSQITDL

-450 SQNVTRKESRDFF
+450 SQNVTREESRDTF
-463 IALVNRY
+463 IALVNQY
-470 FISLQDSKY
+470 FMSLQDSKY

-484 VETVKP
+484 IETVKP
-490 KLVRGS
+490 KLDRGS
-496 GELNQENGLSENN
+496 TELNQENAPIENN
-509 DLNTNVTFP
+509 DLNTNVTFA
-518 QPLPQEDGDLLLEG
+518 QPSQEVGDLLLEG
-532 ESTGP
+532 KSTGP
-537 VLKQEN
+537 VVKQES

-553 LMENKNSK
+553 LMENKCSK
-561 KLMRELKCILSVKDS
+561 KLMRELKCILSAKDS

-608 SADTFKSDSKRKYDA
+608 SADTFKSDNKRTYDA
-623 KEYLFD
+623 KEYFCD
-629 AGISGN
+629 GEISGN
-635 EQVHLKSELNRDILK
+635 EQVHLKSELNIDILK
-650 TVRTDGRFQNEETF
+650 TVLTDRRFQNEETF
-664 GSSDDSESETVMNG
+664 GSSDDSES
-678 FE
+678 

>member
-21 SNEAMFPHANT
+21 SNEAMFSDTNT

-39 GEKFYPLNDI
+39 EGKFYPLNDI
-49 GDSFSNSFNYIQQYE
+49 GESFSNSFSYTQQYE

-71 FRNMRHESN
+71 FRNMCHETN
-80 EDISLKH
+80 EDISLKR
-87 NNLNLFNKFQHKNFD
+87 NSNLFNQFQRKD
-102 NPAISPELLKVSFIL
+102 SVNPTISPELLKVSFIL

-144 CNSDTRCG
+144 CNNELRCG
-152 ISNNFLDKSFL
+152 ISNNFLDRSFL
-163 IFSIL
+163 ILSIL
-168 CCFVGAILSILLK
+168 CCFVGVILSILLK

-194 IIISF
+194 IFISF
-199 GSFYYFVPRR
+199 GSFHYFVPRK
-209 EDLPNI
+209 ENLPNI

-232 LIDKIIKHIK
+232 LIDKIIKHLK

-251 SFIQMSQLPFLPER
+251 SFIEMTQLPFLPER

-278 VLVEVYLFVRTRE
+278 ALMEVYLFVRTRE
-291 RLLLENNLKKKD
+291 RLLLEHNLKKKD

-327 EGEPYIQLDQIK
+327 EGESYIQLYQIK

-352 IYSAVVLLH
+352 IYSAVVLLN
-361 CIRKEPHMASIIEDL
+361 CIRKEPHMASIIGDL

-399 TSVKLA
+399 TSVKLTY
-405 FRVDEKARK
+405 RVDEKARK
-414 HEPYQKTSNITDL
+414 HEPYLKTSSITDL

-450 SQNVTRKESRDFF
+450 SQNVTREESRDIFV
-463 IALVNRY
+463 ALVNRY
-470 FISLQDSKY
+470 FMSLQDSKY

-490 KLVRGS
+490 KLDRES
-496 GELNQENGLSENN
+496 SESNQENPFSENN
-509 DLNTNVTFP
+509 DLNTNVAFA
-518 QPLPQEDGDLLLEG
+518 QPSQEVGDLLLEG

-537 VLKQEN
+537 VLKKEN

-591 ILSDVED
+591 ILSDEEE
-598 DIPPK
+598 DIPPH

-608 SADTFKSDSKRKYDA
+608 SADTFKEDSKRKYDA
-623 KEYLFD
+623 KEYFCEG
-629 AGISGN
+629 GISGN

-650 TVRTDGRFQNEETF
+650 TVLTNERFQNEETF
-664 GSSDDSESETVMNG
+664 GSSDDSEGETATDG

>member
-21 SNEAMFPHANT
+21 SNEAMFPNANT

-39 GEKFYPLNDI
+39 EEKFYPLNDI
-49 GDSFSNSFNYIQQYE
+49 GDSLSNSFSYMQQYE
-64 RFERSES
+64 RFERSQS
-71 FRNMRHESN
+71 FRNMCRESN
-80 EDISLKH
+80 EDISLKR
-87 NNLNLFNKFQHKNFD
+87 NLNLFNKFQRKDSFNT
-102 NPAISPELLKVSFIL
+102 AISPELLEVSFIL

-163 IFSIL
+163 ILSIL

-194 IIISF
+194 IFISF
-199 GSFYYFVPRR
+199 ASFYYFVPRR
-209 EDLPNI
+209 ENLPNI
-215 LLDEIKTFHEVS
+215 LLDEIKNFHEIS

-232 LIDKIIKHIK
+232 LIDKIIKHLK

-251 SFIQMSQLPFLPER
+251 SFIQRTQLSFMPER

-278 VLVEVYLFVRTRE
+278 ALMEVYLFVRTRE

-313 PFDVFAEIL
+313 PFDVFAEII

-352 IYSAVVLLH
+352 IYSAVILLH
-361 CIRKEPHMASIIEDL
+361 CIRKEPHMVSIIGDL

-405 FRVDEKARK
+405 FRIDEKARK
-414 HEPYQKTSNITDL
+414 HEPYQKTSQITDL

-450 SQNVTRKESRDFF
+450 SQNVTREESRDTF
-463 IALVNRY
+463 IALVNQY
-470 FISLQDSKY
+470 FMSLQDSKY
-479 YIDDL
+479 YIDGL
-484 VETVKP
+484 IETVKP
-490 KLVRGS
+490 KLDRGS
-496 GELNQENGLSENN
+496 TELNQENAPIENN
-509 DLNTNVTFP
+509 DLNTNVTFA
-518 QPLPQEDGDLLLEG
+518 QPSQEVGDLLLEG
-532 ESTGP
+532 KSTGP
-537 VLKQEN
+537 VVKQES

-553 LMENKNSK
+553 LMENKCSK
-561 KLMRELKCILSVKDS
+561 KLMRELKCILSAKDS

-608 SADTFKSDSKRKYDA
+608 SADTFKSDNKRTYDA
-623 KEYLFD
+623 KEYFCD
-629 AGISGN
+629 GEISGN
-635 EQVHLKSELNRDILK
+635 EQVHLKSELNIDILK
-650 TVRTDGRFQNEETF
+650 TVLTDRRFQNEETF
-664 GSSDDSESETVMNG
+664 GSSDDSES
-678 FE
+678 

>member
-21 SNEAMFPHANT
+21 SNEAMFPNANT

-39 GEKFYPLNDI
+39 EEKFYPLNDI
-49 GDSFSNSFNYIQQYE
+49 GDSLSNSFSYMQQYE
-64 RFERSES
+64 RFERSQS
-71 FRNMRHESN
+71 FRNMCRESN
-80 EDISLKH
+80 EDISLKR
-87 NNLNLFNKFQHKNFD
+87 NLNLFNKFQRKDSFNT
-102 NPAISPELLKVSFIL
+102 AISPELLEVSFIL

-163 IFSIL
+163 ILSIL

-194 IIISF
+194 IFISF
-199 GSFYYFVPRR
+199 ASFYYFVPRR
-209 EDLPNI
+209 ENLPNI
-215 LLDEIKTFHEVS
+215 LLDEIKNFHEIS

-232 LIDKIIKHIK
+232 LIGKIIKHLK

-251 SFIQMSQLPFLPER
+251 SFIQRTQLSFMPER

-278 VLVEVYLFVRTRE
+278 ALMEVYLFVRTRE

-313 PFDVFAEIL
+313 PFDVFAEII

-352 IYSAVVLLH
+352 IYSAVILLH
-361 CIRKEPHMASIIEDL
+361 CIRKEPHMVSIIGDL

-405 FRVDEKARK
+405 FRIDEKARK
-414 HEPYQKTSNITDL
+414 HEPYQKTSQITDL

-450 SQNVTRKESRDFF
+450 SQNVTREEPRDTF
-463 IALVNRY
+463 IALVNQY
-470 FISLQDSKY
+470 FMSLQDSKY

-484 VETVKP
+484 IETVKP
-490 KLVRGS
+490 KLDRGS
-496 GELNQENGLSENN
+496 TELNQENVPIENN
-509 DLNTNVTFP
+509 DLNTNVTFA
-518 QPLPQEDGDLLLEG
+518 QPSQEVGDLLLEG
-532 ESTGP
+532 KSTGP
-537 VLKQEN
+537 VVKQES

-553 LMENKNSK
+553 LMENKCSK
-561 KLMRELKCILSVKDS
+561 KLMRELKCILSAKDS

-608 SADTFKSDSKRKYDA
+608 SADTFKSDNKRTYDA
-623 KEYLFD
+623 KEYFCD
-629 AGISGN
+629 GEISGN
-635 EQVHLKSELNRDILK
+635 EQVHLKSELNIDILK
-650 TVRTDGRFQNEETF
+650 TVLTDRRFQNEETF
-664 GSSDDSESETVMNG
+664 GSSDDSES
-678 FE
+678 

>member
-21 SNEAMFPHANT
+21 SNEAMFPNANT

-39 GEKFYPLNDI
+39 EEKFYPLNDI
-49 GDSFSNSFNYIQQYE
+49 GDSLSNSFSYMQQYE
-64 RFERSES
+64 RFERSQS
-71 FRNMRHESN
+71 FRNMCRESN
-80 EDISLKH
+80 EDISLKR
-87 NNLNLFNKFQHKNFD
+87 NLNLFNKFQRKDSFNT
-102 NPAISPELLKVSFIL
+102 AISPELLEVSFIL

-163 IFSIL
+163 ILSIL

-194 IIISF
+194 IFISF
-199 GSFYYFVPRR
+199 ASFYYFVPRR
-209 EDLPNI
+209 ENLPNI
-215 LLDEIKTFHEVS
+215 LLDEIKNFHEIS

-232 LIDKIIKHIK
+232 LIDKIIKHLK

-251 SFIQMSQLPFLPER
+251 SFIQRTQLSFMPER

-278 VLVEVYLFVRTRE
+278 ALMEVYLFVRTRE

-313 PFDVFAEIL
+313 PFDVFAEII

-339 GMTSLYREQFSEY
+339 GMISLYREQFSEY
-352 IYSAVVLLH
+352 IYSAVILLH
-361 CIRKEPHMASIIEDL
+361 CIRKEPHMVSIIGDL

-405 FRVDEKARK
+405 FRIDEKARK
-414 HEPYQKTSNITDL
+414 HEPYQKTSQITDL

-450 SQNVTRKESRDFF
+450 SQNVTREESRDTF
-463 IALVNRY
+463 IALVNQY
-470 FISLQDSKY
+470 FMSLQDSKY

-484 VETVKP
+484 IETVKP
-490 KLVRGS
+490 KLDRGS
-496 GELNQENGLSENN
+496 TELNQENVPIENN
-509 DLNTNVTFP
+509 DLNTNVTFA
-518 QPLPQEDGDLLLEG
+518 QPSQEVGDLLLEG
-532 ESTGP
+532 KSTGP
-537 VLKQEN
+537 VVKQES

-553 LMENKNSK
+553 LMENKCSK
-561 KLMRELKCILSVKDS
+561 KLMRELKCILSAKDS

-608 SADTFKSDSKRKYDA
+608 SADTFKSDNKRTYDA
-623 KEYLFD
+623 KEYFCD
-629 AGISGN
+629 GEISGN
-635 EQVHLKSELNRDILK
+635 EQVHLKSELNIDILK
-650 TVRTDGRFQNEETF
+650 TVLTDRRFQNEETF
-664 GSSDDSESETVMNG
+664 GSSDDSES
-678 FE
+678 

>member
-21 SNEAMFPHANT
+21 SNEAMFPNANT

-39 GEKFYPLNDI
+39 EEKFYPLNDI
-49 GDSFSNSFNYIQQYE
+49 GDSLSNSFSYMQQYE
-64 RFERSES
+64 RFERSQS
-71 FRNMRHESN
+71 FRNMCRESN
-80 EDISLKH
+80 EDISLKR
-87 NNLNLFNKFQHKNFD
+87 NLNLFNKFQRKDSFNT
-102 NPAISPELLKVSFIL
+102 AISPELLEVSFIL

-163 IFSIL
+163 ILSIL

-194 IIISF
+194 IFVSF
-199 GSFYYFVPRR
+199 ASFYYFVPRR
-209 EDLPNI
+209 ENLPNI
-215 LLDEIKTFHEVS
+215 LLDEIKNFHEIS

-232 LIDKIIKHIK
+232 LIDKIIKHLK

-251 SFIQMSQLPFLPER
+251 SFIQRTQLSFMPER

-278 VLVEVYLFVRTRE
+278 ALMEVYLFVRTRE

-313 PFDVFAEIL
+313 PFDVFAEII

-352 IYSAVVLLH
+352 IYSAVILLH
-361 CIRKEPHMASIIEDL
+361 CIRKEPHMVSIIGDL

-405 FRVDEKARK
+405 FRIDEKARK
-414 HEPYQKTSNITDL
+414 HEPYQKTSQITDL

-450 SQNVTRKESRDFF
+450 SQNVTREESRDTF
-463 IALVNRY
+463 IALVNQY
-470 FISLQDSKY
+470 FMSLQDSKY

-484 VETVKP
+484 IETVKP
-490 KLVRGS
+490 KLDRGS
-496 GELNQENGLSENN
+496 TELNQENVPIENN
-509 DLNTNVTFP
+509 DLNTNVTFA
-518 QPLPQEDGDLLLEG
+518 QPSQEVGDLLLEG
-532 ESTGP
+532 KSTGP
-537 VLKQEN
+537 VVKQES

-553 LMENKNSK
+553 LMENKCSK
-561 KLMRELKCILSVKDS
+561 KLMRELKCILSAKDS

-608 SADTFKSDSKRKYDA
+608 SADTFKSDNKRTYDA
-623 KEYLFD
+623 KEYFCD
-629 AGISGN
+629 GEISGN
-635 EQVHLKSELNRDILK
+635 EQVHLKSELNIDILK
-650 TVRTDGRFQNEETF
+650 TVLTDRRFQNEETF
-664 GSSDDSESETVMNG
+664 GSSDDSES
-678 FE
+678 

>member
-21 SNEAMFPHANT
+21 SNEAMFPNANT

-39 GEKFYPLNDI
+39 EEKFYPLNDI
-49 GDSFSNSFNYIQQYE
+49 GDSLSNSFSYMQQYE
-64 RFERSES
+64 RFERSQS
-71 FRNMRHESN
+71 FRNMCRESN
-80 EDISLKH
+80 EDISLKR
-87 NNLNLFNKFQHKNFD
+87 NLNLFNKFQRKDSFNT
-102 NPAISPELLKVSFIL
+102 AISPELLEVSFIL

-163 IFSIL
+163 ILSIL

-194 IIISF
+194 IFISF
-199 GSFYYFVPRR
+199 ASFYYFVPRR
-209 EDLPNI
+209 ENLPNI
-215 LLDEIKTFHEVS
+215 LLNEIKNFHEIS

-232 LIDKIIKHIK
+232 LIDKIIKHLK

-251 SFIQMSQLPFLPER
+251 SFIQRTQLSFMPER

-278 VLVEVYLFVRTRE
+278 ALMEVYLFVRTRE

-313 PFDVFAEIL
+313 PFDVFAEII

-352 IYSAVVLLH
+352 IYSAVILLH
-361 CIRKEPHMASIIEDL
+361 CIRKEPHMVSIIGDL

-405 FRVDEKARK
+405 FRIDEKARK
-414 HEPYQKTSNITDL
+414 HEPYQKTSQITDL

-450 SQNVTRKESRDFF
+450 SQNVTREESRDTF
-463 IALVNRY
+463 IALVNQY
-470 FISLQDSKY
+470 FMSLQDSKY

-484 VETVKP
+484 IETVKP
-490 KLVRGS
+490 KLDRGS
-496 GELNQENGLSENN
+496 TELNQENVPIENN
-509 DLNTNVTFP
+509 DLNTNVTFA
-518 QPLPQEDGDLLLEG
+518 QPSQEVGDLLLEG
-532 ESTGP
+532 KSTGP
-537 VLKQEN
+537 VVKQES

-553 LMENKNSK
+553 LMENKCSK
-561 KLMRELKCILSVKDS
+561 KLMRELKCILSAKDS

-608 SADTFKSDSKRKYDA
+608 SADTFKSDNKRTYDA
-623 KEYLFD
+623 KEYFCD
-629 AGISGN
+629 GEISGN
-635 EQVHLKSELNRDILK
+635 EQVHLKSELNIDILK
-650 TVRTDGRFQNEETF
+650 TVLTDRRFQNEETF
-664 GSSDDSESETVMNG
+664 GSSDDSES
-678 FE
+678 

>member
-21 SNEAMFPHANT
+21 SNEAMFPNANT

-39 GEKFYPLNDI
+39 EEKFYPLNDI
-49 GDSFSNSFNYIQQYE
+49 GDSLSNSFSYMQQYE
-64 RFERSES
+64 RFERSQS
-71 FRNMRHESN
+71 FRNMCRESN
-80 EDISLKH
+80 EDISLKR
-87 NNLNLFNKFQHKNFD
+87 NLNLFNKFQRKDSFNT
-102 NPAISPELLKVSFIL
+102 AISPELLEVSFIL

-163 IFSIL
+163 ILSIL

-194 IIISF
+194 IFISF
-199 GSFYYFVPRR
+199 ASFYYFVPRR
-209 EDLPNI
+209 ENLPNI
-215 LLDEIKTFHEVS
+215 LLDEIKNFHEIS

-232 LIDKIIKHIK
+232 LIDKIIKHLK

-251 SFIQMSQLPFLPER
+251 SFIQRTQLSFMPER

-278 VLVEVYLFVRTRE
+278 ALMEVYLFVRTRE

-313 PFDVFAEIL
+313 PFDVFAEII

-327 EGEPYIQLDQIK
+327 EGEPYTQLDQIK

-352 IYSAVVLLH
+352 IYSAVILLH
-361 CIRKEPHMASIIEDL
+361 CIRKEPHMVSIIGDL

-405 FRVDEKARK
+405 FRIDEKARK
-414 HEPYQKTSNITDL
+414 HEPYQKTSQITDL

-450 SQNVTRKESRDFF
+450 SQNVTREESRDTF
-463 IALVNRY
+463 IALVNQY
-470 FISLQDSKY
+470 FMSLQDSKY

-484 VETVKP
+484 IETVKP
-490 KLVRGS
+490 KLDRGS
-496 GELNQENGLSENN
+496 TELNQENAPIENN
-509 DLNTNVTFP
+509 DLNTNVTFA
-518 QPLPQEDGDLLLEG
+518 QPSQEVGDLLLEG
-532 ESTGP
+532 KSTGP
-537 VLKQEN
+537 VVKQES

-553 LMENKNSK
+553 LMENKCSK
-561 KLMRELKCILSVKDS
+561 KLMRELKCILSAKDS

-608 SADTFKSDSKRKYDA
+608 SADTFKSDNKRTYDA
-623 KEYLFD
+623 KEYFCD
-629 AGISGN
+629 GEISGN
-635 EQVHLKSELNRDILK
+635 EQVHLKSELNIDILK
-650 TVRTDGRFQNEETF
+650 TVLTDRRFQNEETF
-664 GSSDDSESETVMNG
+664 GSSDDSES
-678 FE
+678 

>member
-21 SNEAMFPHANT
+21 SNEAMFPNANT

-39 GEKFYPLNDI
+39 EEKFYPLNDI
-49 GDSFSNSFNYIQQYE
+49 GDSVSNSFSYMQQYE
-64 RFERSES
+64 RFERSQS
-71 FRNMRHESN
+71 FRNMCRESN
-80 EDISLKH
+80 EDISLKR
-87 NNLNLFNKFQHKNFD
+87 NLNLFNKFQRKDSFNT
-102 NPAISPELLKVSFIL
+102 AISPELLEVSFIL

-163 IFSIL
+163 ILSIL

-194 IIISF
+194 IFISF
-199 GSFYYFVPRR
+199 ASFYYFVPRR
-209 EDLPNI
+209 ENLPNI
-215 LLDEIKTFHEVS
+215 LLDEIKNFHEIS

-232 LIDKIIKHIK
+232 LIDKIIKHLK

-251 SFIQMSQLPFLPER
+251 SFIQRTQLSFMPER

-278 VLVEVYLFVRTRE
+278 ALMEVYLFVRTRE

-313 PFDVFAEIL
+313 PFDVFAEII

-352 IYSAVVLLH
+352 IYSAVILLH
-361 CIRKEPHMASIIEDL
+361 CIRKEPHMVSIIGDL

-405 FRVDEKARK
+405 FRIDEKARK
-414 HEPYQKTSNITDL
+414 HEPYQKTSQITDL

-450 SQNVTRKESRDFF
+450 SQNVTREESRDTF
-463 IALVNRY
+463 IALVNQY
-470 FISLQDSKY
+470 FMSLQDSKY

-484 VETVKP
+484 IETVKP
-490 KLVRGS
+490 KLDRGS
-496 GELNQENGLSENN
+496 TELNQENAPIENN
-509 DLNTNVTFP
+509 DLNTNVTFA
-518 QPLPQEDGDLLLEG
+518 QPSQEVGDLLLEG
-532 ESTGP
+532 KSTGP
-537 VLKQEN
+537 VVKQES

-553 LMENKNSK
+553 LMENKCSK
-561 KLMRELKCILSVKDS
+561 KLMRELKCILSAKDS

-608 SADTFKSDSKRKYDA
+608 SADTFKSDNKRTYDA
-623 KEYLFD
+623 KEYFCD
-629 AGISGN
+629 GEISGN
-635 EQVHLKSELNRDILK
+635 EQVHLKSELNIDILK
-650 TVRTDGRFQNEETF
+650 TVLTDRRFQNEETF
-664 GSSDDSESETVMNG
+664 GSSDDSES
-678 FE
+678 

>member
-21 SNEAMFPHANT
+21 SNEAMFPNANT

-39 GEKFYPLNDI
+39 EEKFYPLNDI
-49 GDSFSNSFNYIQQYE
+49 GDSVSNSFSYMQQYE
-64 RFERSES
+64 RFERSQS
-71 FRNMRHESN
+71 FRNMCRESN
-80 EDISLKH
+80 EDISLKR
-87 NNLNLFNKFQHKNFD
+87 NLNLFNKFQRKDSFNT
-102 NPAISPELLKVSFIL
+102 AISPELVEVSFIL

-163 IFSIL
+163 ILSIL
-168 CCFVGAILSILLK
+168 CCFLGAILSILLK

-194 IIISF
+194 IFISF
-199 GSFYYFVPRR
+199 ASFYYFVPRR
-209 EDLPNI
+209 ENLPNI
-215 LLDEIKTFHEVS
+215 LLDEIKNFHEIS

-232 LIDKIIKHIK
+232 LIDKIIKHLK

-251 SFIQMSQLPFLPER
+251 SFIQRTQLSFMPER

-278 VLVEVYLFVRTRE
+278 ALMEVYLFVRTRE

-313 PFDVFAEIL
+313 PFDVFAEII

-352 IYSAVVLLH
+352 IYSAVILLH
-361 CIRKEPHMASIIEDL
+361 CIRKEPHMVSIIGDL

-405 FRVDEKARK
+405 FRIDEKARK
-414 HEPYQKTSNITDL
+414 HEPYQKTSQITDL

-450 SQNVTRKESRDFF
+450 SQNVTREESRDTF
-463 IALVNRY
+463 IALVNQY
-470 FISLQDSKY
+470 FMSLQDSKY

-484 VETVKP
+484 IETVKP
-490 KLVRGS
+490 KLDRGS
-496 GELNQENGLSENN
+496 TELNQENAPIENN
-509 DLNTNVTFP
+509 DLNTNVTFA
-518 QPLPQEDGDLLLEG
+518 QPSQEVGDLLLEG
-532 ESTGP
+532 KSTGP
-537 VLKQEN
+537 VVKQES

-553 LMENKNSK
+553 LMENKCSK
-561 KLMRELKCILSVKDS
+561 KLMRELKCILSAKDS

-608 SADTFKSDSKRKYDA
+608 SADTFKSDNKRTYDA
-623 KEYLFD
+623 KEYFCD
-629 AGISGN
+629 GEISGN
-635 EQVHLKSELNRDILK
+635 EQVHLKSELNIDILK
-650 TVRTDGRFQNEETF
+650 TVLTDRRFQNEETF
-664 GSSDDSESETVMNG
+664 GSSDDSES
-678 FE
+678 

>member
-21 SNEAMFPHANT
+21 SNEVMFPNANT

-39 GEKFYPLNDI
+39 EEKFYPLNDI
-49 GDSFSNSFNYIQQYE
+49 GDSLSNSFSYMQQYE
-64 RFERSES
+64 RFERSQS
-71 FRNMRHESN
+71 FRNMCRESN
-80 EDISLKH
+80 EDISLKR
-87 NNLNLFNKFQHKNFD
+87 NLNLFNKFQRKDSFNT
-102 NPAISPELLKVSFIL
+102 AISPELLEVSFIL

-163 IFSIL
+163 ILSIL

-194 IIISF
+194 IFISF
-199 GSFYYFVPRR
+199 ASFYYFVPRR
-209 EDLPNI
+209 ENLPNI
-215 LLDEIKTFHEVS
+215 LLDEIKNFHEIS

-232 LIDKIIKHIK
+232 LIDKIIKHLK

-251 SFIQMSQLPFLPER
+251 SFIQRTQLSFMPER

-278 VLVEVYLFVRTRE
+278 ALMEVYLFVRTRE

-313 PFDVFAEIL
+313 PFDVFAEII

-352 IYSAVVLLH
+352 IYSAVILLH
-361 CIRKEPHMASIIEDL
+361 CIRKEPHMVSIIGDL

-405 FRVDEKARK
+405 FRIDEKARK
-414 HEPYQKTSNITDL
+414 HEPYQKTSQITDL

-450 SQNVTRKESRDFF
+450 SQNVTREESRDTF
-463 IALVNRY
+463 IALVNQY
-470 FISLQDSKY
+470 FMSLQDSKY

-484 VETVKP
+484 IETVKP
-490 KLVRGS
+490 KLDRGS
-496 GELNQENGLSENN
+496 TELNQENVPIENN
-509 DLNTNVTFP
+509 DLNTNVTFA
-518 QPLPQEDGDLLLEG
+518 QPSQEVGDLLLEG
-532 ESTGP
+532 KSTGP
-537 VLKQEN
+537 VVKQES

-553 LMENKNSK
+553 LMENKCSK
-561 KLMRELKCILSVKDS
+561 KLMRELKCILSAKDS

-581 SFPINKPDFG
+581 SFPINKTDFG

-608 SADTFKSDSKRKYDA
+608 SADTFKSDNKRTYDA
-623 KEYLFD
+623 KEYFCD
-629 AGISGN
+629 GEISGN
-635 EQVHLKSELNRDILK
+635 EQVHLKSELNIDILK
-650 TVRTDGRFQNEETF
+650 TVLTDRRFQNEETF
-664 GSSDDSESETVMNG
+664 GSSDDSES
-678 FE
+678 

>member
-21 SNEAMFPHANT
+21 SNEAMFPNANT

-39 GEKFYPLNDI
+39 EEKFYPLNDI
-49 GDSFSNSFNYIQQYE
+49 GDSLSNSFSYMQQYE
-64 RFERSES
+64 RFERSQS
-71 FRNMRHESN
+71 FRNMCRESN
-80 EDISLKH
+80 EDISLKR
-87 NNLNLFNKFQHKNFD
+87 NLNLFNKFQRKDSFNT
-102 NPAISPELLKVSFIL
+102 AISPELLEVSFIL

-163 IFSIL
+163 ILSIL

-194 IIISF
+194 IFISF
-199 GSFYYFVPRR
+199 ASFYYFIPRR
-209 EDLPNI
+209 ENLPNI
-215 LLDEIKTFHEVS
+215 LLDEIKNFHEIS

-232 LIDKIIKHIK
+232 LIDKIIKHLK

-251 SFIQMSQLPFLPER
+251 SFIQRTQLSFMPER

-278 VLVEVYLFVRTRE
+278 ALMEVYLFVRTRE

-313 PFDVFAEIL
+313 PFDVFAEII

-352 IYSAVVLLH
+352 IYSAVILLH
-361 CIRKEPHMASIIEDL
+361 CIRKEPHMVSIIGDL

-405 FRVDEKARK
+405 FRIDEKARK
-414 HEPYQKTSNITDL
+414 HEPYQKTSQITDL

-450 SQNVTRKESRDFF
+450 SQNVTREESRDTF
-463 IALVNRY
+463 IALVNQY
-470 FISLQDSKY
+470 FMSLQDSKY

-484 VETVKP
+484 IETVKP
-490 KLVRGS
+490 KLDRGS
-496 GELNQENGLSENN
+496 TELNQENVPIENN
-509 DLNTNVTFP
+509 DLNTNVTFA
-518 QPLPQEDGDLLLEG
+518 QPSREVGDLLLEG
-532 ESTGP
+532 KSTGP
-537 VLKQEN
+537 VVKQES

-553 LMENKNSK
+553 LMENKCSK
-561 KLMRELKCILSVKDS
+561 KLMRELKCILSAKDS

-608 SADTFKSDSKRKYDA
+608 SADTFKSDNKRTYDA
-623 KEYLFD
+623 KEYFCD
-629 AGISGN
+629 GEISGN
-635 EQVHLKSELNRDILK
+635 EQVHLKSELNIDILK
-650 TVRTDGRFQNEETF
+650 TVLTDRRFQNEETF
-664 GSSDDSESETVMNG
+664 GSSDDSES
-678 FE
+678 

>member
-21 SNEAMFPHANT
+21 SNEAMFPNANT

-39 GEKFYPLNDI
+39 EEKFYPWNDI
-49 GDSFSNSFNYIQQYE
+49 GDSLSNSFSYMQQYE
-64 RFERSES
+64 RFERSQS
-71 FRNMRHESN
+71 FRNMCRESN
-80 EDISLKH
+80 EDISLKR
-87 NNLNLFNKFQHKNFD
+87 NLNLFNKFQRKDSFNT
-102 NPAISPELLKVSFIL
+102 AISPELLEVSFIL

-152 ISNNFLDKSFL
+152 ISNNFLDKSVL
-163 IFSIL
+163 ILSIL

-194 IIISF
+194 IFISF
-199 GSFYYFVPRR
+199 ASFYYFVPRR
-209 EDLPNI
+209 ENLPNI
-215 LLDEIKTFHEVS
+215 LLDEIKNFHEIS

-232 LIDKIIKHIK
+232 LIDKIIKHLK

-251 SFIQMSQLPFLPER
+251 SFIQRTQLSFMPER

-278 VLVEVYLFVRTRE
+278 ALMEVYLFVRTRE

-313 PFDVFAEIL
+313 PFDVFTEII

-352 IYSAVVLLH
+352 IYSAVILLH
-361 CIRKEPHMASIIEDL
+361 CIRKEPHMVSIIGDL

-405 FRVDEKARK
+405 FRIDEKARK
-414 HEPYQKTSNITDL
+414 HEPYQKTSQITDL

-450 SQNVTRKESRDFF
+450 SQNVTREESRDTF
-463 IALVNRY
+463 IALVNQY
-470 FISLQDSKY
+470 FMSLQDSKY

-484 VETVKP
+484 IETVKP
-490 KLVRGS
+490 KLDRGS
-496 GELNQENGLSENN
+496 TELNQENAPIENN
-509 DLNTNVTFP
+509 DLNTNVTFA
-518 QPLPQEDGDLLLEG
+518 QPSQEVGDLLLEG
-532 ESTGP
+532 KSTGP
-537 VLKQEN
+537 VVKQES

-553 LMENKNSK
+553 LMENKCSK
-561 KLMRELKCILSVKDS
+561 KLMRELKCILSAKDS

-608 SADTFKSDSKRKYDA
+608 SADTFKSDNKRTYDA
-623 KEYLFD
+623 KEYFCD
-629 AGISGN
+629 GEISGN
-635 EQVHLKSELNRDILK
+635 EQVHLKSELNIDILK
-650 TVRTDGRFQNEETF
+650 TVLTDRRFQNEETF
-664 GSSDDSESETVMNG
+664 GSSDDSES
-678 FE
+678 

>member
-21 SNEAMFPHANT
+21 SNEAMFPNANT

-39 GEKFYPLNDI
+39 EEKFYPLNDI
-49 GDSFSNSFNYIQQYE
+49 GDSLSNSFSYMQQYE
-64 RFERSES
+64 RFERSQS
-71 FRNMRHESN
+71 FRNMCRESN
-80 EDISLKH
+80 EDISLKR
-87 NNLNLFNKFQHKNFD
+87 NLNLFNKFQRKDSFNT
-102 NPAISPELLKVSFIL
+102 AISPELLEVSFIL

-163 IFSIL
+163 ILSIL

-194 IIISF
+194 IFISF
-199 GSFYYFVPRR
+199 ASFYYFVPRR
-209 EDLPNI
+209 ENLPNI
-215 LLDEIKTFHEVS
+215 LLDEIKNFHEIS

-232 LIDKIIKHIK
+232 LIDKIIKHLK

-251 SFIQMSQLPFLPER
+251 SFIQRTQLSFMPER

-278 VLVEVYLFVRTRE
+278 ALMEVYLFVRTRE

-313 PFDVFAEIL
+313 PFDVFAEII

-352 IYSAVVLLH
+352 IYSAVILLH
-361 CIRKEPHMASIIEDL
+361 CIRKEPHMVSIIGDL

-405 FRVDEKARK
+405 FRIDEKARK
-414 HEPYQKTSNITDL
+414 HEPYQKTSQITDL

-438 LQRVDDIIALHE
+438 LQRVDDIIVLHE
-450 SQNVTRKESRDFF
+450 SQNVTREESRDTF
-463 IALVNRY
+463 IALVNQY
-470 FISLQDSKY
+470 FMSLQDSKY

-484 VETVKP
+484 IETVKP
-490 KLVRGS
+490 KLDRGS
-496 GELNQENGLSENN
+496 TELNQENVPIENN
-509 DLNTNVTFP
+509 DLNTNVTFA
-518 QPLPQEDGDLLLEG
+518 QPSQEVGDLLLEG
-532 ESTGP
+532 KSTGP
-537 VLKQEN
+537 VVKQES

-553 LMENKNSK
+553 LMENKCSK
-561 KLMRELKCILSVKDS
+561 KLMRELKCILSAKDS

-608 SADTFKSDSKRKYDA
+608 SADTFKSDNKRTYDA
-623 KEYLFD
+623 KEYFCD
-629 AGISGN
+629 GEISGN
-635 EQVHLKSELNRDILK
+635 EQVHLKSELNIDILK
-650 TVRTDGRFQNEETF
+650 TVLTDRRFQNEETF
-664 GSSDDSESETVMNG
+664 GSSDDSES
-678 FE
+678 

>member
-21 SNEAMFPHANT
+21 SNEAMFPNANT

-39 GEKFYPLNDI
+39 EEKFYPLNDI
-49 GDSFSNSFNYIQQYE
+49 GDSLSNSFSYMQQYE
-64 RFERSES
+64 RFERSQS
-71 FRNMRHESN
+71 FRNMCRESN
-80 EDISLKH
+80 EDISLKR
-87 NNLNLFNKFQHKNFD
+87 NLNLFNKFQRKDSFNT
-102 NPAISPELLKVSFIL
+102 AISPELLEVSFIL

-163 IFSIL
+163 ILSIL

-194 IIISF
+194 IFISF
-199 GSFYYFVPRR
+199 ASFYYFVPRR
-209 EDLPNI
+209 ENLPNI
-215 LLDEIKTFHEVS
+215 LLDEIKNFHEIS

-232 LIDKIIKHIK
+232 LIDKIIKHLK

-251 SFIQMSQLPFLPER
+251 SFIQRTQLSFMPER

-278 VLVEVYLFVRTRE
+278 ALMEVYLFVRTRE

-313 PFDVFAEIL
+313 PFDVFAEII

-352 IYSAVVLLH
+352 IYSAVILLH
-361 CIRKEPHMASIIEDL
+361 CIRKEPHMVSIIGDL

-405 FRVDEKARK
+405 FRIDEKARK
-414 HEPYQKTSNITDL
+414 HEPYQKTSQITDL

-450 SQNVTRKESRDFF
+450 SQNVTREESRDTF
-463 IALVNRY
+463 IALVNQY
-470 FISLQDSKY
+470 FVSLQDSKY

-484 VETVKP
+484 IETVKP
-490 KLVRGS
+490 KLDRGS
-496 GELNQENGLSENN
+496 TELNQENVPIENN
-509 DLNTNVTFP
+509 DLNTNVTFA
-518 QPLPQEDGDLLLEG
+518 QPSQEVGDLLLEG
-532 ESTGP
+532 KSTGP
-537 VLKQEN
+537 VVKQES

-553 LMENKNSK
+553 LMENKCSK
-561 KLMRELKCILSVKDS
+561 KLMRELKCILSAKDS

-608 SADTFKSDSKRKYDA
+608 SADTFKSDNKRTYDA
-623 KEYLFD
+623 KEYFCD
-629 AGISGN
+629 GEISGN
-635 EQVHLKSELNRDILK
+635 EQVHLKSELNIDILK
-650 TVRTDGRFQNEETF
+650 TVLTDRRFQNEETF
-664 GSSDDSESETVMNG
+664 GSSDDSES
-678 FE
+678 

>member
-1 MEDED
+1 M
-6 ALLSNSPLDEYLQQV
+6 
-21 SNEAMFPHANT
+21 
-32 LNAELQG
+32 
-39 GEKFYPLNDI
+39 
-49 GDSFSNSFNYIQQYE
+49 
-64 RFERSES
+64 
-71 FRNMRHESN
+71 
-80 EDISLKH
+80 
-87 NNLNLFNKFQHKNFD
+87 
-102 NPAISPELLKVSFIL
+102 
-117 LNSIYLK
+117 
-124 EEDKRYLLEIEEE
+124 
-137 IQKELVF
+137 
-144 CNSDTRCG
+144 
-152 ISNNFLDKSFL
+152 
-163 IFSIL
+163 
-168 CCFVGAILSILLK
+168 K

-194 IIISF
+194 IFISF
-199 GSFYYFVPRR
+199 ASFYYFVPRR
-209 EDLPNI
+209 ENLPNI
-215 LLDEIKTFHEVS
+215 LLDEIKNFHEIS

-232 LIDKIIKHIK
+232 LIDKIIKHLK

-251 SFIQMSQLPFLPER
+251 SFIQRTQLSFMPER

-278 VLVEVYLFVRTRE
+278 ALMEVYLFVRTRE

-313 PFDVFAEIL
+313 PFDVFAEII

-352 IYSAVVLLH
+352 IYSAVILLH
-361 CIRKEPHMASIIEDL
+361 CIRKEPHMVSIIGDL

-405 FRVDEKARK
+405 FRIDEKARK
-414 HEPYQKTSNITDL
+414 HEPYQKTSQITDL

-450 SQNVTRKESRDFF
+450 SQNVTREESRDTF
-463 IALVNRY
+463 IALVNQY
-470 FISLQDSKY
+470 FMSLQDSKY

-484 VETVKP
+484 IETVKP
-490 KLVRGS
+490 KLDRGS
-496 GELNQENGLSENN
+496 TELNQENVPIENN
-509 DLNTNVTFP
+509 DLNTNVTFA
-518 QPLPQEDGDLLLEG
+518 QPSQEVGDLLLEG
-532 ESTGP
+532 KSTGP
-537 VLKQEN
+537 VVKQES

-553 LMENKNSK
+553 LMENKCSK
-561 KLMRELKCILSVKDS
+561 KLMRELKCILSAKDS

-608 SADTFKSDSKRKYDA
+608 SADTFKSDNKRTYDA
-623 KEYLFD
+623 KEYFCD
-629 AGISGN
+629 GEISGN
-635 EQVHLKSELNRDILK
+635 EQVHLKSELNIDILK
-650 TVRTDGRFQNEETF
+650 TVLTDRRFQNEETF
-664 GSSDDSESETVMNG
+664 GSSDDSES
-678 FE
+678 

>member
-21 SNEAMFPHANT
+21 SNEAMFPNANT

-39 GEKFYPLNDI
+39 EEKFYPLNDI
-49 GDSFSNSFNYIQQYE
+49 GDSLSNSFSYMQQYE
-64 RFERSES
+64 RFERSQS
-71 FRNMRHESN
+71 FRNMCRESN
-80 EDISLKH
+80 EDISLKR
-87 NNLNLFNKFQHKNFD
+87 NLNLFNKFQRKDSFNT
-102 NPAISPELLKVSFIL
+102 AISPELLEVSFIL

-163 IFSIL
+163 ILSIL

-194 IIISF
+194 IFISF
-199 GSFYYFVPRR
+199 ASFYYFVPRR
-209 EDLPNI
+209 ENLPNI
-215 LLDEIKTFHEVS
+215 LLDEIKNFHEIS

-232 LIDKIIKHIK
+232 LIDKIIKHLK

-251 SFIQMSQLPFLPER
+251 SFIQRTQLSFMPER

-278 VLVEVYLFVRTRE
+278 ALMEVYLFVRTRE

-313 PFDVFAEIL
+313 PFDVFAEII

-352 IYSAVVLLH
+352 IYSAVILLH
-361 CIRKEPHMASIIEDL
+361 CIRKEPHMVSIIGDL

-405 FRVDEKARK
+405 FRIDEKARK
-414 HEPYQKTSNITDL
+414 HEPYQKTSQITDL

-438 LQRVDDIIALHE
+438 LQRVDDIIVLHE
-450 SQNVTRKESRDFF
+450 SQNVTREESRDTF
-463 IALVNRY
+463 IALVNQY
-470 FISLQDSKY
+470 FMSLQDSKY
-479 YIDDL
+479 YIDGL
-484 VETVKP
+484 IETVKP
-490 KLVRGS
+490 KLDRGS
-496 GELNQENGLSENN
+496 TELNQENAPIENN
-509 DLNTNVTFP
+509 DLNTNVTFA
-518 QPLPQEDGDLLLEG
+518 QPSQEVGDLLLEG
-532 ESTGP
+532 KSTGP
-537 VLKQEN
+537 VVKQES

-553 LMENKNSK
+553 LMENKCSK
-561 KLMRELKCILSVKDS
+561 KLMRELKCILSAKDS

-608 SADTFKSDSKRKYDA
+608 SADTFKSDNKRTYDA
-623 KEYLFD
+623 KEYFCD
-629 AGISGN
+629 GEISGN
-635 EQVHLKSELNRDILK
+635 EQVHLKSELNIDILK
-650 TVRTDGRFQNEETF
+650 TVLTDRRFQNEETF
-664 GSSDDSESETVMNG
+664 GSSDDSES
-678 FE
+678 

>member
-21 SNEAMFPHANT
+21 SNEAMFPNANT

-39 GEKFYPLNDI
+39 EEKFYPLNDI
-49 GDSFSNSFNYIQQYE
+49 GDSLSNSFSYMQQYE
-64 RFERSES
+64 RFERSQS
-71 FRNMRHESN
+71 FRNMCRESN
-80 EDISLKH
+80 EDISLKR
-87 NNLNLFNKFQHKNFD
+87 NLNLFNKFQRKDSFNT
-102 NPAISPELLKVSFIL
+102 AISPELVEVSFIL

-152 ISNNFLDKSFL
+152 ISNNFLNKSFL
-163 IFSIL
+163 ILSIL

-194 IIISF
+194 IFISF
-199 GSFYYFVPRR
+199 ASFYYFVPRR
-209 EDLPNI
+209 ENLPNI
-215 LLDEIKTFHEVS
+215 LLDEIKNFHEIS

-232 LIDKIIKHIK
+232 LIDKIIKHLK

-251 SFIQMSQLPFLPER
+251 SFIQRTQLSFMPER

-278 VLVEVYLFVRTRE
+278 ALMEVYLFVRTRE

-313 PFDVFAEIL
+313 PFDVFAEII

-352 IYSAVVLLH
+352 IYSAVILLH
-361 CIRKEPHMASIIEDL
+361 CIRKEPHMVSIIGDL

-405 FRVDEKARK
+405 FRIDEKARK
-414 HEPYQKTSNITDL
+414 HEPYQKTSQITDL

-450 SQNVTRKESRDFF
+450 SQNVTREESRDTF
-463 IALVNRY
+463 IALVNQY
-470 FISLQDSKY
+470 FMSLQDSKY

-484 VETVKP
+484 IETVKP
-490 KLVRGS
+490 KLDRGS
-496 GELNQENGLSENN
+496 TELNQENVPIENN
-509 DLNTNVTFP
+509 DLNTNVTFA
-518 QPLPQEDGDLLLEG
+518 QPSQEVGDLLLEG
-532 ESTGP
+532 KSTGP
-537 VLKQEN
+537 VVKQES

-553 LMENKNSK
+553 LMENKCSK
-561 KLMRELKCILSVKDS
+561 KLMRELKCILSAKDS

-608 SADTFKSDSKRKYDA
+608 SADTFKSDNKRTYDA
-623 KEYLFD
+623 KEYFCD
-629 AGISGN
+629 GEISGN
-635 EQVHLKSELNRDILK
+635 EQVHLKSELNIDILK
-650 TVRTDGRFQNEETF
+650 TVLTDRRFQNEETF
-664 GSSDDSESETVMNG
+664 GSSDDSES
-678 FE
+678 

>member
-21 SNEAMFPHANT
+21 SNEAMFPNANT

-39 GEKFYPLNDI
+39 EEKFYPLNDI
-49 GDSFSNSFNYIQQYE
+49 GDSLSNSFSYMQQYE
-64 RFERSES
+64 RFERSQS
-71 FRNMRHESN
+71 FRNMCRESN
-80 EDISLKH
+80 EDISLKR
-87 NNLNLFNKFQHKNFD
+87 NLNLFNKFQRKDSFNT
-102 NPAISPELLKVSFIL
+102 AISPELLEVSFIL

-163 IFSIL
+163 ILSIL

-194 IIISF
+194 IFISF
-199 GSFYYFVPRR
+199 ASFYYFVPRR
-209 EDLPNI
+209 ENLPNI
-215 LLDEIKTFHEVS
+215 LLDEIKNFHEIS

-232 LIDKIIKHIK
+232 LIDKIIKHLK

-251 SFIQMSQLPFLPER
+251 SFIQRTQLSFMPER

-278 VLVEVYLFVRTRE
+278 ALMEVYLFVRTRE

-313 PFDVFAEIL
+313 PFDVFAEII

-352 IYSAVVLLH
+352 IYSAVILLH
-361 CIRKEPHMASIIEDL
+361 CIRKEPHMVSIIGDL

-405 FRVDEKARK
+405 FRIDEKARK
-414 HEPYQKTSNITDL
+414 HEPYQKTSQITDL

-450 SQNVTRKESRDFF
+450 SQNVTREESRDTF
-463 IALVNRY
+463 IALVNQY

-484 VETVKP
+484 IETVKP
-490 KLVRGS
+490 KLDRGS
-496 GELNQENGLSENN
+496 TELNQENAPIENN
-509 DLNTNVTFP
+509 DLNTNVTFA
-518 QPLPQEDGDLLLEG
+518 QPSQEVGDLLLEG
-532 ESTGP
+532 KSTGP
-537 VLKQEN
+537 VVKQES

-553 LMENKNSK
+553 LMENKCSK
-561 KLMRELKCILSVKDS
+561 KLMRELKCILSAKDS

-608 SADTFKSDSKRKYDA
+608 SADTFKSDNKRTYDA
-623 KEYLFD
+623 KEYFCD
-629 AGISGN
+629 GEISGN
-635 EQVHLKSELNRDILK
+635 EQVHLKSELNIDILK
-650 TVRTDGRFQNEETF
+650 TVLTDRRFQNEETF
-664 GSSDDSESETVMNG
+664 GSSDDSES
-678 FE
+678 

>member
-21 SNEAMFPHANT
+21 SNEAMFPNANT

-39 GEKFYPLNDI
+39 EEKFYPLNDI
-49 GDSFSNSFNYIQQYE
+49 GDSLSNSFSYMQQYE
-64 RFERSES
+64 RFERSQS
-71 FRNMRHESN
+71 FRNMCRESN
-80 EDISLKH
+80 EDISLKR
-87 NNLNLFNKFQHKNFD
+87 NLNLFNKFQRKDSFNT
-102 NPAISPELLKVSFIL
+102 AISPELLEVSFIL

-163 IFSIL
+163 ILSIL

-194 IIISF
+194 IFISF
-199 GSFYYFVPRR
+199 ASFYYFVPRR
-209 EDLPNI
+209 ENLPNI
-215 LLDEIKTFHEVS
+215 LLDEIKNFHEIS

-232 LIDKIIKHIK
+232 LIDKIIKHLK

-251 SFIQMSQLPFLPER
+251 SFIQRTQLSFMPER

-278 VLVEVYLFVRTRE
+278 ALMEVYLFVRTRE

-313 PFDVFAEIL
+313 PFDVFAEII

-352 IYSAVVLLH
+352 IYSAVILLH
-361 CIRKEPHMASIIEDL
+361 CIRKEPHMVSIIGDL

-405 FRVDEKARK
+405 FRIDEKARK
-414 HEPYQKTSNITDL
+414 HEPYQKTSQITDL

-450 SQNVTRKESRDFF
+450 SQNVTREESRDTF
-463 IALVNRY
+463 IALVNQY
-470 FISLQDSKY
+470 FMSLQDSKY

-484 VETVKP
+484 IETVKP
-490 KLVRGS
+490 KLDRGS
-496 GELNQENGLSENN
+496 TELNQENVPIENN
-509 DLNTNVTFP
+509 DLNTNVTFA
-518 QPLPQEDGDLLLEG
+518 QPSQEVGDLLLEG
-532 ESTGP
+532 KSTGP
-537 VLKQEN
+537 VVKQES

-553 LMENKNSK
+553 LMENKCSK
-561 KLMRELKCILSVKDS
+561 KLMRELKCILSAKDS

-608 SADTFKSDSKRKYDA
+608 SADTFKSDNKRTYDA
-623 KEYLFD
+623 KEYFCD
-629 AGISGN
+629 GEISGN
-635 EQVHLKSELNRDILK
+635 EQVHLKSELNIDILK
-650 TVRTDGRFQNEETF
+650 TVLTDRRFGMDDEGDEETF
-664 GSSDDSESETVMNG
+664 GSSDDSES
-678 FE
+678 